1 MKKVRRTLA
10 YALALLMIVTGI
22 PTTGPVTV
30 QAKKQVKAKSIKLN
44 KTIYTLK
51 KGKKVKLKATVLP
64 KKSTQKKVVWTT
76 NKKKI
81 ATVSKSGVVKAK
93 KNGTVIIT
101 AKVKG
106 TSKKAKCKIIVG
118 TPVSS
123 VKLSDISKQ
132 LEVGNKFQLKATVLP
147 AKASVKSVSYQ
158 TSNKA
163 IAEVTQSGVVTAKS
177 AGSAVITVVSK
188 DGTNKKAVCRV
199 QVSNKQQPTTQT
211 PAKDEPKEE
220 PKDTT
225 VKTTGVSLNKQ
236 SLTFYS
242 NSAPQQLEVS
252 VKPENA
258 TNKGVI
264 WSSEDES
271 IATVSDNGVVTP
283 SKTKEGTTTI
293 TATAA
298 DKSGAKATCE
308 VKVIAGMQV
317 TSAQQLREILNGSET
332 YKLIHFQTDEKGEI
346 NIPEPDKKDK
356 LKDTVLEIDAPNAT
370 ITNYAQF
377 KEVKIIS
384 ISKDTYIEHAD
395 NTLIILAEDCHVV
408 VKEDATIELQVND
421 EVKSLLID
429 NGGEIKNAV
438 IKTSGKVT
446 FEGKSSQASIPVT
459 VDKNATIYTA
469 RRLDITANDKVLLTL
484 KAGSEGTAVNT
495 TNEKN
500 APEVKGLG
508 TITVRIENNGKVDEK
523 TVVADQTNEDV
534 GAVTVSAVTGTVVD
548 SDSKKLNDVK
558 VFLAAYSKD
567 FKIADFSER
576 DAIKTATT
584 NEDGVYKIT
593 SVKAGNYYLIFKKDG
608 YYEAVQT
615 CMLTNNTAEVTT
627 APAVLTSKD
636 AQVEKG
642 SVSGKIIDSVTGSP
656 VSGVTVRIREGQNNV
671 TGEEAVKET
680 TTNSE
685 GVYKFTGLN
694 PGIYTVQVL
703 DLRSD
708 NQKYIST
715 SFNVYIES
723 GKESENNG
731 AGLSPI
737 IDDEQVRFVLRWG
750 NKESGAPSDL
760 DSHMIGPKATE
771 SGQFH
776 TYYNDK
782 IYVND
787 ENGET
792 YADLDLDDTEWEGP
806 ETTTIYKGTSGVYYF
821 FVHNY
826 SDCEDTNSNTLAT
839 SQASVQVYSGSRLVQ
854 TFYVP
859 NKEGTV
865 WSVCSYDSLTGN
877 ITPSNEM
884 SYESESED
892 VGSDVMYGDLKITNI
907 QKNDFVKKATIG
919 GSRIRLRVTSDDIKE
934 HIKEIIPEI
943 KLSGASYEVKY
954 NESEEDWIIE
964 ISDRKGNQRTYR
976 MQYSIDYGNK
986 YVTSFEK
993 NENVRDYEIYDEDN
1007 SIDLW
1012 MKHTDLSKE
1021 EVLKTIKPEFEGSGV
1036 TYKIQKDENDGNV
1049 MIVSDTDGSTRTYS
1063 LNVMVDTSD
1072 IYIKNVTS
1080 SDNRVTSIEMD
1091 EDDENY
1097 ITIYGKAKSL
1107 NDIKDSLKFE
1117 CSEDVAGYE
1126 ISVDE
1131 GGNGKIKLTSEYGGT
1146 VTYDIYYYYDYGSLA
1161 VDSITSKDQDKVDE
1175 DSIDVTYSTIYVNIQ
1190 NVNNDVKEIFDKYLD
1205 VRFKSDTIT
1214 GEVIK
1219 TDDGDYRYVITDKE
1233 TKETRSYNI
1242 RCNIRYSE
1250 EYRVNDISGPDGI
1263 LTEWGNYQENN
1274 EYYIELWGTTDTL
1287 EELIGQLK
1295 FSYGEKV
1302 LSGEIKTQNNGTYLV
1317 LKCKDDITYSCQ
1329 IQYHHVSEDED

>member
-22 PTTGPVTV
+22 PATGPVTV
-30 QAKKQVKAKSIKLN
+30 QAKKQVKAKSIKLS
-44 KTIYTLK
+44 KMTYTLK
-51 KGKKVKLKATVLP
+51 KGKKVKLKATILP
-64 KKSTQKKVVWTT
+64 KKSTQKKVVWST

-93 KNGTVIIT
+93 KNGTAIIT
-101 AKVKG
+101 AKIKG

-123 VKLSDISKQ
+123 VKLSDTSKQ
-132 LEVGNKFQLKATVLP
+132 LEVGSKFQLKATVLP
-147 AKASVKSVSYQ
+147 AKASVRSVSYQ
-158 TSNKA
+158 TSNKT

-188 DGTNKKAVCRV
+188 DGTNKKAVCRI
-199 QVSNKQQPTTQT
+199 QVSNKQQSTTQT
-211 PAKDEPKEE
+211 PVKDEPKEE

-225 VKTTGVSLNKQ
+225 VKTTGISLNKQ

-242 NSAPQQLEVS
+242 NSAPQQLEAS

-298 DKSGAKATCE
+298 DKSGVKVTCE

-332 YKLIHFQTDEKGEI
+332 YKFIHFQTDEKGEI

-469 RRLDITANDKVLLTL
+469 RRLNITANDKVLLTL

-627 APAVLTSKD
+627 ASTVLTSKD
-636 AQVEKG
+636 VQVEKG
-642 SVSGKIIDSVTGSP
+642 SVSGKIIDSVTGNP

-671 TGEEAVKET
+671 TGEEAAKET

-685 GVYKFTGLN
+685 GIYKFTGLN

-760 DSHMIGPKATE
+760 DSHMIGPKATGA
-771 SGQFH
+771 GQFH
-776 TYYNDK
+776 TYYSDK
-782 IYVND
+782 TYVND
-787 ENGET
+787 EDGET
-792 YADLDLDDTEWEGP
+792 YADVDLDDTEWEGP
-806 ETTTIYKGTSGVYYF
+806 ETTTIYKETPGVYYF
-821 FVHNY
+821 FVHNF

-907 QKNDFVKKATIG
+907 QKNDFVKKATIN
-919 GSRIRLRVTSDDIKE
+919 GSRIKLRVASDDIKE

-954 NESEEDWIIE
+954 DESEEDWIIE
-964 ISDRKGNQRTYR
+964 ISDGKGNQRTYR

-986 YVTSFEK
+986 YITSFEE
-993 NENVRDYEIYDEDN
+993 NENVTDYSIYDDAV
-1007 SIDLW
+1007 DLY
-1012 MKHTDLSKE
+1012 MKHTDLSKK
-1021 EVLKTIKPEFEGSGV
+1021 EVLQTIIPKFESSSV
-1036 TYKIQKDENDGNV
+1036 TYEIKYDEKLEGYVIELKD
-1049 MIVSDTDGSTRTYS
+1049 SDGSIRAYEID
-1063 LNVMVDTSD
+1063 VIWDTTDVS
-1072 IYIKNVTS
+1072 IKSMTS
-1080 SDNRVTSIEMD
+1080 KDDRVQKIEV
-1091 EDDENY
+1091 EDDY
-1097 ITIYGKAKSL
+1097 INIYGTAKNL
-1107 NDIKDSLKFE
+1107 DEIKDTFTYEFGPAVTKH
-1117 CSEDVAGYE
+1117 SEIDINEDG
-1126 ISVDE
+1126 D
-1131 GGNGKIKLTSEYGGT
+1131 GT
-1146 VTYDIYYYYDYGSLA
+1146 ITLYSDDGEVQYYIYYYYDYGDFGIDG
-1161 VDSITSKDQDKVDE
+1161 VESKDYDKIDLSDMSAVSISYNEIGIYAKNVGQDAKE
-1175 DSIDVTYSTIYVNIQ
+1175 TI
-1190 NVNNDVKEIFDKYLD
+1190 DKYL
-1205 VRFKSDTIT
+1205 VFKFKKDTIT
-1214 GEVIK
+1214 GEVK
-1219 TDDGDYRYVITDKE
+1219 KKDNGEYEYVITDSE
-1233 TKETRSYNI
+1233 TKQSRRYK
-1242 RCNIRYSE
+1242 IRYEVYS
-1250 EYRVNDISGPDGI
+1250 YSDSYSVIDISGPENV
-1263 LTEWGNYQENN
+1263 LTDY
-1274 EYYIELWGTTDTL
+1274 D
-1287 EELIGQLK
+1287 IG
-1295 FSYGEKV
+1295 FSYIDLHGTANTIEDLLKQISFKYGENV
-1302 LSGEIKTQNNGTYLV
+1302 ESAEIETKEDDEDTDIYLV
-1317 LKCKDDITYSCQ
+1317 LKFKDGGTRKYLLH
-1329 IQYHHVSEDED
+1329 YYKED

>member
-22 PTTGPVTV
+22 PATGPVTV
-30 QAKKQVKAKSIKLN
+30 QAKKQVKAKSIKLS
-44 KTIYTLK
+44 KTTYTLK
-51 KGKKVKLKATVLP
+51 KGKKVKLKATILP
-64 KKSTQKKVVWTT
+64 KKSTQKKVIWST

-93 KNGTVIIT
+93 KNGTAIIT
-101 AKVKG
+101 AKIKG

-123 VKLSDISKQ
+123 VKLSDTSKQ
-132 LEVGNKFQLKATVLP
+132 LEVGSKFQLKATVLP
-147 AKASVKSVSYQ
+147 AKASVRSVSYQ
-158 TSNKA
+158 TSNKT

-188 DGTNKKAVCRV
+188 DGTNKKAVCRI
-199 QVSNKQQPTTQT
+199 QVSNKQQSTTQT
-211 PAKDEPKEE
+211 PVKDEPKEE

-225 VKTTGVSLNKQ
+225 VKTTGISLNKQ

-242 NSAPQQLEVS
+242 NSAPQQLEAS

-298 DKSGAKATCE
+298 DKSGVKVTCE

-469 RRLDITANDKVLLTL
+469 RRLNITANDKVLLTL

-627 APAVLTSKD
+627 ASTVLTSKD
-636 AQVEKG
+636 VQVEKG
-642 SVSGKIIDSVTGSP
+642 SVSGKIIDSVTGNP

-671 TGEEAVKET
+671 TGEEAAKET

-685 GVYKFTGLN
+685 GIYKFTGLN

-715 SFNVYIES
+715 SFNIYIES

-760 DSHMIGPKATE
+760 DSHMIGPKATGA
-771 SGQFH
+771 GQFH
-776 TYYNDK
+776 TYYSDK
-782 IYVND
+782 TYVND
-787 ENGET
+787 EDGET

-806 ETTTIYKGTSGVYYF
+806 ETTTIYKGTPGVYYF
-821 FVHNY
+821 FVHNF

-907 QKNDFVKKATIG
+907 QKNDFVKKATIN
-919 GSRIRLRVTSDDIKE
+919 GSRIKLRVASDDIKE

-954 NESEEDWIIE
+954 DESEEDWIIE
-964 ISDRKGNQRTYR
+964 ISDGKGNQRTYR

-986 YVTSFEK
+986 YITSFEE
-993 NENVRDYEIYDEDN
+993 NENVTDYSIYDDAV
-1007 SIDLW
+1007 DLY
-1012 MKHTDLSKE
+1012 MKHTDLSKK
-1021 EVLKTIKPEFEGSGV
+1021 EVLQTIIPKFESSSV
-1036 TYKIQKDENDGNV
+1036 TYEIKYDEKLEGYVIELKD
-1049 MIVSDTDGSTRTYS
+1049 SDGSIRAYEID
-1063 LNVMVDTSD
+1063 VIWDTTDVS
-1072 IYIKNVTS
+1072 IKSMTS
-1080 SDNRVTSIEMD
+1080 KDDRVQKIEV
-1091 EDDENY
+1091 EDDY
-1097 ITIYGKAKSL
+1097 INIYGTAKNL
-1107 NDIKDSLKFE
+1107 DEIKDTFTYEFGPAVTKH
-1117 CSEDVAGYE
+1117 SEIDINEDG
-1126 ISVDE
+1126 D
-1131 GGNGKIKLTSEYGGT
+1131 GT
-1146 VTYDIYYYYDYGSLA
+1146 ITLYSDDGEVQYYIYYYYDYGDFGIDG
-1161 VDSITSKDQDKVDE
+1161 VESKDYDKIDLSDMSAVSISYNEIGIYAKNVGQDAKE
-1175 DSIDVTYSTIYVNIQ
+1175 TI
-1190 NVNNDVKEIFDKYLD
+1190 DKYL
-1205 VRFKSDTIT
+1205 VFKFKKDTIT
-1214 GEVIK
+1214 GEVK
-1219 TDDGDYRYVITDKE
+1219 KKDNGEYEYVITDSE
-1233 TKETRSYNI
+1233 TKQSRRYK
-1242 RCNIRYSE
+1242 IRYE
-1250 EYRVNDISGPDGI
+1250 VY
-1263 LTEWGNYQENN
+1263 
-1274 EYYIELWGTTDTL
+1274 
-1287 EELIGQLK
+1287 
-1295 FSYGEKV
+1295 SY
-1302 LSGEIKTQNNGTYLV
+1302 S
-1317 LKCKDDITYSCQ
+1317 DW
-1329 IQYHHVSEDED
+1329 

>member
-22 PTTGPVTV
+22 PATGPVTV
-30 QAKKQVKAKSIKLN
+30 QAKKQVKAKSIKLS
-44 KTIYTLK
+44 KTTYTLK
-51 KGKKVKLKATVLP
+51 KGKKVKLKATILP
-64 KKSTQKKVVWTT
+64 KKSTQKKVIWST

-93 KNGTVIIT
+93 KNGTAIIT
-101 AKVKG
+101 AKIKG

-123 VKLSDISKQ
+123 VKLSDTSKQ
-132 LEVGNKFQLKATVLP
+132 LEVGSKFQLKATVLP
-147 AKASVKSVSYQ
+147 AKASVRSVSYQ
-158 TSNKA
+158 TSNKT

-188 DGTNKKAVCRV
+188 DGTNKKAVCRI
-199 QVSNKQQPTTQT
+199 QVSNKQQSTTQT
-211 PAKDEPKEE
+211 PVKDEPKEE

-225 VKTTGVSLNKQ
+225 VKTTGISLNKQ

-242 NSAPQQLEVS
+242 NSAPQQLEAS

-298 DKSGAKATCE
+298 DKSGVKVTCE

-469 RRLDITANDKVLLTL
+469 RRLNITANDKVLLTL

-627 APAVLTSKD
+627 ASTVLTSKD
-636 AQVEKG
+636 VQVEKG
-642 SVSGKIIDSVTGSP
+642 SVSGKIIDSVTGNP

-671 TGEEAVKET
+671 TGEEAAKET

-685 GVYKFTGLN
+685 GIYKFTGLN

-715 SFNVYIES
+715 SFNIYIES

-760 DSHMIGPKATE
+760 DSHMIGPKATGA
-771 SGQFH
+771 GQFH
-776 TYYNDK
+776 TYYSDK
-782 IYVND
+782 TYVND
-787 ENGET
+787 EDGET

-806 ETTTIYKGTSGVYYF
+806 ETTTIYKGTPGVYYF
-821 FVHNY
+821 FVHNF

-854 TFYVP
+854 TFYMP

-907 QKNDFVKKATIG
+907 QKNDFVKKATIN
-919 GSRIRLRVTSDDIKE
+919 GSRIKLRVASDDIKE

-954 NESEEDWIIE
+954 DESEEDWIIE
-964 ISDRKGNQRTYR
+964 ISDGKGNQRTYR

-986 YVTSFEK
+986 YITSFEE
-993 NENVRDYEIYDEDN
+993 NENVTDYSIYDDAV
-1007 SIDLW
+1007 DLY
-1012 MKHTDLSKE
+1012 MKHTDLSKK
-1021 EVLKTIKPEFEGSGV
+1021 EVLQTIIPKFESSSV
-1036 TYKIQKDENDGNV
+1036 TYEIKYDEKLEGYVIELKD
-1049 MIVSDTDGSTRTYS
+1049 SDGSIRAYEID
-1063 LNVMVDTSD
+1063 VIWDTTDVS
-1072 IYIKNVTS
+1072 IKSMTS
-1080 SDNRVTSIEMD
+1080 KDDRVQKIEV
-1091 EDDENY
+1091 EDDY
-1097 ITIYGKAKSL
+1097 INIYGTAKNL
-1107 NDIKDSLKFE
+1107 DEIKDTFTYEFGPAVTKH
-1117 CSEDVAGYE
+1117 SEIDINEDG
-1126 ISVDE
+1126 D
-1131 GGNGKIKLTSEYGGT
+1131 GT
-1146 VTYDIYYYYDYGSLA
+1146 ITLYSDDGEVQYYIYYYYDYGDFGIDG
-1161 VDSITSKDQDKVDE
+1161 VESKDYDKIDLSDMSAVSISYNEIGIYAKNVGQDAKE
-1175 DSIDVTYSTIYVNIQ
+1175 TI
-1190 NVNNDVKEIFDKYLD
+1190 DKYL
-1205 VRFKSDTIT
+1205 VFKFKKDTIT
-1214 GEVIK
+1214 GEVK
-1219 TDDGDYRYVITDKE
+1219 KKDNGEYEYVITDSE
-1233 TKETRSYNI
+1233 TKQSRRYK
-1242 RCNIRYSE
+1242 IRYEVYS
-1250 EYRVNDISGPDGI
+1250 YSDSYSVIDISGPENV
-1263 LTEWGNYQENN
+1263 LTDY
-1274 EYYIELWGTTDTL
+1274 D
-1287 EELIGQLK
+1287 IG
-1295 FSYGEKV
+1295 FSYIDLHGTANTIEDLLKQISFKYGENV
-1302 LSGEIKTQNNGTYLV
+1302 ESAEIETKEDDEDTDIYLV
-1317 LKCKDDITYSCQ
+1317 LKFKDGGTRKYLLH
-1329 IQYHHVSEDED
+1329 YYKED

>member
-22 PTTGPVTV
+22 PATGPVTV
-30 QAKKQVKAKSIKLN
+30 QAKKQVKAKSIKLS
-44 KTIYTLK
+44 KTTYTLK
-51 KGKKVKLKATVLP
+51 KGKKVKLKATILP
-64 KKSTQKKVVWTT
+64 KKSTQKKVVWST

-93 KNGTVIIT
+93 KNGTAIIT
-101 AKVKG
+101 AKIKG

-123 VKLSDISKQ
+123 VKLSDTSKQ
-132 LEVGNKFQLKATVLP
+132 LEVGSKFQLKATVLP
-147 AKASVKSVSYQ
+147 AKASVRSVSYQ
-158 TSNKA
+158 TSNKT

-188 DGTNKKAVCRV
+188 DGTNKKAVCRI
-199 QVSNKQQPTTQT
+199 QVSNKQQSTTQT
-211 PAKDEPKEE
+211 PVKDEPKEE

-225 VKTTGVSLNKQ
+225 VKTTGISLNKQ

-242 NSAPQQLEVS
+242 NSAPQQLEAS

-298 DKSGAKATCE
+298 DKSGVKVTCE

-332 YKLIHFQTDEKGEI
+332 YKFIHFQTDEKGEI

-469 RRLDITANDKVLLTL
+469 RRLNITANDKVLLTL

-627 APAVLTSKD
+627 ASTVLTSKD
-636 AQVEKG
+636 VQVEKG
-642 SVSGKIIDSVTGSP
+642 SVSGKIIDSVTGNP

-671 TGEEAVKET
+671 TGEEAAKET

-685 GVYKFTGLN
+685 GIYKFTGLN

-760 DSHMIGPKATE
+760 DSHMIGPKATGA
-771 SGQFH
+771 GQFH
-776 TYYNDK
+776 TYYSDK
-782 IYVND
+782 TYVND
-787 ENGET
+787 EDGET

-806 ETTTIYKGTSGVYYF
+806 ETTTIYKETPGVYYF
-821 FVHNY
+821 FVHNF

-907 QKNDFVKKATIG
+907 QKNDFVKKATIN
-919 GSRIRLRVTSDDIKE
+919 GSRIKLRVASDDIKE

-954 NESEEDWIIE
+954 DESEEDWIIE
-964 ISDRKGNQRTYR
+964 ISDGKGNQRTYR

-986 YVTSFEK
+986 YITSFEE
-993 NENVRDYEIYDEDN
+993 NENVTDYSIYDDAV
-1007 SIDLW
+1007 DLY
-1012 MKHTDLSKE
+1012 MKHTDLSKK
-1021 EVLKTIKPEFEGSGV
+1021 EVLQTIIPKFESSSV
-1036 TYKIQKDENDGNV
+1036 TYEIKYDEKLEGYVIELKD
-1049 MIVSDTDGSTRTYS
+1049 SDGSIRAYEID
-1063 LNVMVDTSD
+1063 VIWDTTDVS
-1072 IYIKNVTS
+1072 IKSMTS
-1080 SDNRVTSIEMD
+1080 KDDRVQKIEV
-1091 EDDENY
+1091 EDDY
-1097 ITIYGKAKSL
+1097 INIYGTAKNL
-1107 NDIKDSLKFE
+1107 DEIKDTFTYEFGPAVTKH
-1117 CSEDVAGYE
+1117 SEIDINEDG
-1126 ISVDE
+1126 D
-1131 GGNGKIKLTSEYGGT
+1131 GT
-1146 VTYDIYYYYDYGSLA
+1146 ITLYSDDGEVQYYIYYYYDYGDFGIDG
-1161 VDSITSKDQDKVDE
+1161 VESKDYDKIDLSDMSAVSISYNEIGIYAKNVGQDAKE
-1175 DSIDVTYSTIYVNIQ
+1175 TI
-1190 NVNNDVKEIFDKYLD
+1190 DKYL
-1205 VRFKSDTIT
+1205 VFKFKKDTIT
-1214 GEVIK
+1214 GEVK
-1219 TDDGDYRYVITDKE
+1219 KKDNGEYEYVITDSE
-1233 TKETRSYNI
+1233 TKQSRRYK
-1242 RCNIRYSE
+1242 IRYEVYS
-1250 EYRVNDISGPDGI
+1250 YSDSYSVIDISGPENV
-1263 LTEWGNYQENN
+1263 LTDY
-1274 EYYIELWGTTDTL
+1274 D
-1287 EELIGQLK
+1287 IG
-1295 FSYGEKV
+1295 FSYIDLHGTANTIEDLLKQISFKYGENV
-1302 LSGEIKTQNNGTYLV
+1302 ESAEIETKEDDEDTDIYLV
-1317 LKCKDDITYSCQ
+1317 LKFKDGGTRKYLL
-1329 IQYHHVSEDED
+1329 YYYKED

>member
-22 PTTGPVTV
+22 PATGPVTV
-30 QAKKQVKAKSIKLN
+30 QAKKQVKAKSIKLS
-44 KTIYTLK
+44 KTTYTLK
-51 KGKKVKLKATVLP
+51 KGKKVKLKATILP
-64 KKSTQKKVVWTT
+64 KKSTQKKVVWST

-93 KNGTVIIT
+93 KNGTTIIT
-101 AKVKG
+101 AKIKG

-123 VKLSDISKQ
+123 VKLSDTSKQ

-147 AKASVKSVSYQ
+147 AKASVRSVSYQ
-158 TSNKA
+158 TSNKT
-163 IAEVTQSGVVTAKS
+163 IAEVTKSGVVTAKS

-211 PAKDEPKEE
+211 PVKDEPKEE

-225 VKTTGVSLNKQ
+225 VKTTGISLNKQ

-242 NSAPQQLEVS
+242 NSASQQLEAN

-469 RRLDITANDKVLLTL
+469 RRLNITANDKVLLTL

-627 APAVLTSKD
+627 ASTVLTSKD
-636 AQVEKG
+636 VQVEKG
-642 SVSGKIIDSVTGSP
+642 SVSGKIIDSVTGNP

-671 TGEEAVKET
+671 TGEEAAKET

-685 GVYKFTGLN
+685 GIYKFTGLN

-760 DSHMIGPKATE
+760 DSHMIGPKATGA
-771 SGQFH
+771 GQFH
-776 TYYNDK
+776 TYYSDK
-782 IYVND
+782 TYVND
-787 ENGET
+787 EDGET

-806 ETTTIYKGTSGVYYF
+806 ETTTIYKETPGVYYF
-821 FVHNY
+821 FVHNF

-907 QKNDFVKKATIG
+907 QKNDFVKKATIN
-919 GSRIRLRVTSDDIKE
+919 GSRIKLRVASDDIKE

-954 NESEEDWIIE
+954 DESEEDWIIE
-964 ISDRKGNQRTYR
+964 ISDGKGNQRTYR

-986 YVTSFEK
+986 YITSFEE
-993 NENVRDYEIYDEDN
+993 NENVTDYSIYDDAV
-1007 SIDLW
+1007 DLY
-1012 MKHTDLSKE
+1012 MKHTDLSKK
-1021 EVLKTIKPEFEGSGV
+1021 EVLQTIIPKFESSSV
-1036 TYKIQKDENDGNV
+1036 TYEIKYDEKLEGYVIELKD
-1049 MIVSDTDGSTRTYS
+1049 SDGSIRAYEID
-1063 LNVMVDTSD
+1063 VIWDTTDVS
-1072 IYIKNVTS
+1072 IKSMTS
-1080 SDNRVTSIEMD
+1080 KDDRVQKIEV
-1091 EDDENY
+1091 EDDY
-1097 ITIYGKAKSL
+1097 INIYGTAKNL
-1107 NDIKDSLKFE
+1107 DEIKDTFTYEFGPAVTKH
-1117 CSEDVAGYE
+1117 SEIDINEDG
-1126 ISVDE
+1126 D
-1131 GGNGKIKLTSEYGGT
+1131 GT
-1146 VTYDIYYYYDYGSLA
+1146 ITLYSDDGEVQYYIYYYYDYGDFGIDG
-1161 VDSITSKDQDKVDE
+1161 VESKDYDKIDLSDMSAVSISYNEIGIYAKNVGQDAKE
-1175 DSIDVTYSTIYVNIQ
+1175 TI
-1190 NVNNDVKEIFDKYLD
+1190 DKYL
-1205 VRFKSDTIT
+1205 VFKFKKDTIT
-1214 GEVIK
+1214 GEVK
-1219 TDDGDYRYVITDKE
+1219 KKDNGEYEYVITDSE
-1233 TKETRSYNI
+1233 TKQSRRYK
-1242 RCNIRYSE
+1242 IRYEVYS
-1250 EYRVNDISGPDGI
+1250 YSDSYSVIDISGPENV
-1263 LTEWGNYQENN
+1263 LTDY
-1274 EYYIELWGTTDTL
+1274 D
-1287 EELIGQLK
+1287 IG
-1295 FSYGEKV
+1295 FSYIDLHGTANTIEDLLKQISFKYGENV
-1302 LSGEIKTQNNGTYLV
+1302 ESAEIETKEDDEDTDIYLV
-1317 LKCKDDITYSCQ
+1317 LKFKDGGTRKYLL
-1329 IQYHHVSEDED
+1329 YYYKED

>member
-22 PTTGPVTV
+22 PATGPVTV
-30 QAKKQVKAKSIKLN
+30 QAKKQVKAKSIKLS
-44 KTIYTLK
+44 KTTYTLK
-51 KGKKVKLKATVLP
+51 KGKKVKLKATILP
-64 KKSTQKKVVWTT
+64 KKSTQKKVVWST

-93 KNGTVIIT
+93 KNGTAIIT
-101 AKVKG
+101 AKIKG

-123 VKLSDISKQ
+123 VKLSDTSKQ

-147 AKASVKSVSYQ
+147 AKASVRSVSYQ
-158 TSNKA
+158 TSNKT
-163 IAEVTQSGVVTAKS
+163 IAEVTKSGVVTAKS

-211 PAKDEPKEE
+211 PVKDEPKEE

-225 VKTTGVSLNKQ
+225 VKTTGISLNKQ

-242 NSAPQQLEVS
+242 NSASQQLEAN

-395 NTLIILAEDCHVV
+395 NTLTILAEDCHVV

-446 FEGKSSQASIPVT
+446 FEGKSSQASIPVI
-459 VDKNATIYTA
+459 VEKNATIYTA
-469 RRLDITANDKVLLTL
+469 RRLNITANDKVLLTL

-627 APAVLTSKD
+627 ASTVLTSKD
-636 AQVEKG
+636 VQVEKG
-642 SVSGKIIDSVTGSP
+642 SVSGKIIDSVTGNP

-671 TGEEAVKET
+671 TGEEAAKET

-685 GVYKFTGLN
+685 GIYKFTGLN

-760 DSHMIGPKATE
+760 DSHMIGPKATGA
-771 SGQFH
+771 GQFH
-776 TYYNDK
+776 TYYSDK
-782 IYVND
+782 TYVND
-787 ENGET
+787 EDGET

-806 ETTTIYKGTSGVYYF
+806 ETTTIYKETPGVYYF
-821 FVHNY
+821 FVHNF

-907 QKNDFVKKATIG
+907 QKNDFVKKATIN
-919 GSRIRLRVTSDDIKE
+919 GSRIKLRVASDDIKE

-954 NESEEDWIIE
+954 DESEEDWIIE
-964 ISDRKGNQRTYR
+964 ISDGKGNQRTYR

-986 YVTSFEK
+986 YITSFEE
-993 NENVRDYEIYDEDN
+993 NENVTDYSIYDDAV
-1007 SIDLW
+1007 DLY
-1012 MKHTDLSKE
+1012 MKHTDLSKK
-1021 EVLKTIKPEFEGSGV
+1021 EVLQTIIPKFESSSV
-1036 TYKIQKDENDGNV
+1036 TYEIKYDEKLEGYVIELKD
-1049 MIVSDTDGSTRTYS
+1049 SDGSIRAYEID
-1063 LNVMVDTSD
+1063 VIWDTTDVS
-1072 IYIKNVTS
+1072 IKSMTS
-1080 SDNRVTSIEMD
+1080 KDDRVQKIEV
-1091 EDDENY
+1091 EDDY
-1097 ITIYGKAKSL
+1097 INIYGTAKNL
-1107 NDIKDSLKFE
+1107 DEIKDTFTYEFGPAVTKH
-1117 CSEDVAGYE
+1117 SEIDINEDG
-1126 ISVDE
+1126 D
-1131 GGNGKIKLTSEYGGT
+1131 GT
-1146 VTYDIYYYYDYGSLA
+1146 ITLYSDDGEVQYYIYYYYDYGDFGIDG
-1161 VDSITSKDQDKVDE
+1161 VESKDYDKIDLSDMSAVSISYNEIGIYAKNVGQDAKE
-1175 DSIDVTYSTIYVNIQ
+1175 TI
-1190 NVNNDVKEIFDKYLD
+1190 DKYL
-1205 VRFKSDTIT
+1205 VFKFKKDTIT
-1214 GEVIK
+1214 GEVK
-1219 TDDGDYRYVITDKE
+1219 KKDNGEYEYVITDSE
-1233 TKETRSYNI
+1233 TKQSRRYK
-1242 RCNIRYSE
+1242 IRYEVYS
-1250 EYRVNDISGPDGI
+1250 YSDSYSVIDISGPENV
-1263 LTEWGNYQENN
+1263 LTDY
-1274 EYYIELWGTTDTL
+1274 D
-1287 EELIGQLK
+1287 IG
-1295 FSYGEKV
+1295 FSYIDLHGTANTIEDLLKQISFKYGENV
-1302 LSGEIKTQNNGTYLV
+1302 ESAEIETKEDDEDTDIYLV
-1317 LKCKDDITYSCQ
+1317 LKFKDGGTRKYLLS
-1329 IQYHHVSEDED
+1329 YYKED

>member
-30 QAKKQVKAKSIKLN
+30 QAKKQVKAKSIKLS
-44 KTIYTLK
+44 KTTYTLK
-51 KGKKVKLKATVLP
+51 KGKKVKLKATILP
-64 KKSTQKKVVWTT
+64 KKSTQKKVVWST

-93 KNGTVIIT
+93 KNGTAIIT
-101 AKVKG
+101 AKIKG

-123 VKLSDISKQ
+123 LKLSDTSKQ

-147 AKASVKSVSYQ
+147 AKASVRSVSYQ
-158 TSNKA
+158 TSNKT
-163 IAEVTQSGVVTAKS
+163 IAEVTKSGVVTAKS
-177 AGSAVITVVSK
+177 AGSVVITVVSK
-188 DGTNKKAVCRV
+188 DGTNKKAACRI
-199 QVSNKQQPTTQT
+199 QVSNKQQSTTQT
-211 PAKDEPKEE
+211 PVKDEPKEE

-225 VKTTGVSLNKQ
+225 VKTTGISLNKQ

-242 NSAPQQLEVS
+242 NSASQQLEAN

-298 DKSGAKATCE
+298 DESGAKATCE

-395 NTLIILAEDCHVV
+395 NTLTILAEDCHVV

-429 NGGEIKNAV
+429 NAGEIKNAV

-469 RRLDITANDKVLLTL
+469 RRLNITANDKVLLTL

-627 APAVLTSKD
+627 ASTVLTSKD
-636 AQVEKG
+636 VQVEKG
-642 SVSGKIIDSVTGSP
+642 SVSGKIIDSVTGNP

-671 TGEEAVKET
+671 TGEEAAKET

-685 GVYKFTGLN
+685 GIYKFTGLN

-760 DSHMIGPKATE
+760 DSHMIGPKATGV
-771 SGQFH
+771 GQFH
-776 TYYNDK
+776 TYYSDK
-782 IYVND
+782 TYVND
-787 ENGET
+787 EDGET

-806 ETTTIYKGTSGVYYF
+806 ETTTIYKGIPGVYYF
-821 FVHNY
+821 FVHNF

-907 QKNDFVKKATIG
+907 QKNDFVKKATIN
-919 GSRIRLRVTSDDIKE
+919 GSRIKLGVTSDDIKE

-964 ISDRKGNQRTYR
+964 ISDGKGNQRTYR

-986 YVTSFEK
+986 YITSFEE
-993 NENVRDYEIYDEDN
+993 NENVTDYSIYDDAV
-1007 SIDLW
+1007 DLY
-1012 MKHTDLSKE
+1012 MKHTDLSKK
-1021 EVLKTIKPEFEGSGV
+1021 EVLQTIIPKFESSSV
-1036 TYKIQKDENDGNV
+1036 TYEIKYDEKLEGYVIELKD
-1049 MIVSDTDGSTRTYS
+1049 SDGSIRAYEID
-1063 LNVMVDTSD
+1063 VIWDTTDVS
-1072 IYIKNVTS
+1072 IKSMTS
-1080 SDNRVTSIEMD
+1080 KDDRVQKIEV
-1091 EDDENY
+1091 EDDY
-1097 ITIYGKAKSL
+1097 INIYGTAKNL
-1107 NDIKDSLKFE
+1107 DEIKDTFTYEFGPAVTKH
-1117 CSEDVAGYE
+1117 SEIDINEDG
-1126 ISVDE
+1126 D
-1131 GGNGKIKLTSEYGGT
+1131 GT
-1146 VTYDIYYYYDYGSLA
+1146 ITLYSDDGEVQYYIYYYYDYGDFGIDG
-1161 VDSITSKDQDKVDE
+1161 VESKDYDKIDLSDMSAVSISYNEIGIYAKNVGQDAKE
-1175 DSIDVTYSTIYVNIQ
+1175 TI
-1190 NVNNDVKEIFDKYLD
+1190 DKYL
-1205 VRFKSDTIT
+1205 VFKFKKDTIT
-1214 GEVIK
+1214 GEVK
-1219 TDDGDYRYVITDKE
+1219 KKDNGEYEYVITDSE
-1233 TKETRSYNI
+1233 TKQSRRYK
-1242 RCNIRYSE
+1242 IRYEVYS
-1250 EYRVNDISGPDGI
+1250 YSDSYSVIDISGPENV
-1263 LTEWGNYQENN
+1263 LTDY
-1274 EYYIELWGTTDTL
+1274 D
-1287 EELIGQLK
+1287 IG
-1295 FSYGEKV
+1295 FSYIDLHGTANTIEDLLKQISFKYGENV
-1302 LSGEIKTQNNGTYLV
+1302 ESAEIETKEDDEDTDIYLV
-1317 LKCKDDITYSCQ
+1317 LKFKDGGTRKYLLS
-1329 IQYHHVSEDED
+1329 YYKED

>member
-22 PTTGPVTV
+22 PATGPVTV
-30 QAKKQVKAKSIKLN
+30 QAKKQVKAKSIKLS
-44 KTIYTLK
+44 KMTYTLK
-51 KGKKVKLKATVLP
+51 KGKKVKLKATILP
-64 KKSTQKKVVWTT
+64 KKSTQKKVIWST

-93 KNGTVIIT
+93 KNGTAIIT
-101 AKVKG
+101 AKIKG

-123 VKLSDISKQ
+123 VKLSDTSKQ
-132 LEVGNKFQLKATVLP
+132 LEVGSKFQLKATVLP
-147 AKASVKSVSYQ
+147 AKASVRSVSYQ
-158 TSNKA
+158 TSNKT

-188 DGTNKKAVCRV
+188 DGTNKKAVCRI
-199 QVSNKQQPTTQT
+199 QVSNKQQSTTQT
-211 PAKDEPKEE
+211 PVKDEPKEE

-225 VKTTGVSLNKQ
+225 VKTTGISLNKQ

-242 NSAPQQLEVS
+242 NSAPQQLEAS

-298 DKSGAKATCE
+298 DKSGVKVTCE

-332 YKLIHFQTDEKGEI
+332 YKFIHFQTDEKGEI

-469 RRLDITANDKVLLTL
+469 RRLNITANDKVLLTL

-627 APAVLTSKD
+627 ASTVLTSKD
-636 AQVEKG
+636 VQVEKG
-642 SVSGKIIDSVTGSP
+642 SVSGKIIDSVTGNP

-671 TGEEAVKET
+671 TGEEAAKET

-685 GVYKFTGLN
+685 GIYKFTGLN

-760 DSHMIGPKATE
+760 DSHMIGPKATGA
-771 SGQFH
+771 GQFH
-776 TYYNDK
+776 TYYSDK
-782 IYVND
+782 TYVND
-787 ENGET
+787 EDGET

-806 ETTTIYKGTSGVYYF
+806 ETTTIYKETPGVYYF
-821 FVHNY
+821 FVHNF

-907 QKNDFVKKATIG
+907 QKNDFVKKATIN
-919 GSRIRLRVTSDDIKE
+919 GSRIKLRVASDDIKE

-954 NESEEDWIIE
+954 DESEEDWIIE
-964 ISDRKGNQRTYR
+964 ISDGKGNQRTYR

-986 YVTSFEK
+986 YITSFEE
-993 NENVRDYEIYDEDN
+993 NENVTDYSIYDDAV
-1007 SIDLW
+1007 DLY
-1012 MKHTDLSKE
+1012 MKHTDLSKK
-1021 EVLKTIKPEFEGSGV
+1021 EVLQTIIPKFESSSV
-1036 TYKIQKDENDGNV
+1036 TYEIKYDEKLEGYVIELKD
-1049 MIVSDTDGSTRTYS
+1049 SDGSIRAYEID
-1063 LNVMVDTSD
+1063 VIWDTTDVS
-1072 IYIKNVTS
+1072 IKSMTS
-1080 SDNRVTSIEMD
+1080 KDDRVQKIEV
-1091 EDDENY
+1091 EDDY
-1097 ITIYGKAKSL
+1097 INIYGTAKNL
-1107 NDIKDSLKFE
+1107 DEIKDTFTYEFGPAVTKH
-1117 CSEDVAGYE
+1117 SEIDINEDG
-1126 ISVDE
+1126 D
-1131 GGNGKIKLTSEYGGT
+1131 GT
-1146 VTYDIYYYYDYGSLA
+1146 ITLYSDDGEVQYYIYYYYDYGDFGIDG
-1161 VDSITSKDQDKVDE
+1161 VESKDYDKIDLSDMSAVSISYNEIGIYAKNVGQDAKE
-1175 DSIDVTYSTIYVNIQ
+1175 TI
-1190 NVNNDVKEIFDKYLD
+1190 DKYL
-1205 VRFKSDTIT
+1205 VFKFKKDTIT
-1214 GEVIK
+1214 GEVK
-1219 TDDGDYRYVITDKE
+1219 KKDNGEYEYVITDSE
-1233 TKETRSYNI
+1233 TKQSRRYK
-1242 RCNIRYSE
+1242 IRYEVYS
-1250 EYRVNDISGPDGI
+1250 YSDSYSVIDISGPENV
-1263 LTEWGNYQENN
+1263 LTDY
-1274 EYYIELWGTTDTL
+1274 D
-1287 EELIGQLK
+1287 IG
-1295 FSYGEKV
+1295 FSYIDLHGTANTIEDLLKQISFKYGENV
-1302 LSGEIKTQNNGTYLV
+1302 ESAEIETKEDDEDTDIYLV
-1317 LKCKDDITYSCQ
+1317 LKFKDGGTRKYLL
-1329 IQYHHVSEDED
+1329 YYYKED

>member
-22 PTTGPVTV
+22 PATGPVTV
-30 QAKKQVKAKSIKLN
+30 QAKKQVKAKSIKLS
-44 KTIYTLK
+44 KTTYTLK
-51 KGKKVKLKATVLP
+51 KGKKVKLKATILP
-64 KKSTQKKVVWTT
+64 KKSTQKKVIWST

-93 KNGTVIIT
+93 KNGTAIIT
-101 AKVKG
+101 AKIKG

-123 VKLSDISKQ
+123 VKLSDTSKQ
-132 LEVGNKFQLKATVLP
+132 LEVGSKFQLKATVLP
-147 AKASVKSVSYQ
+147 AKASVRSVSYQ
-158 TSNKA
+158 TSNKT

-188 DGTNKKAVCRV
+188 DGTNKKAVCRI
-199 QVSNKQQPTTQT
+199 QVSNKQQSTTQT
-211 PAKDEPKEE
+211 PVKDEPKEE

-225 VKTTGVSLNKQ
+225 VKTTGISLNKQ

-242 NSAPQQLEVS
+242 NSAPQQLEAS

-298 DKSGAKATCE
+298 DKSGVKVTCE

-469 RRLDITANDKVLLTL
+469 RRLNITANDKVLLTL

-627 APAVLTSKD
+627 ASTVLTSKD
-636 AQVEKG
+636 VQVEKG
-642 SVSGKIIDSVTGSP
+642 SVSGKIIDSVTGNP

-671 TGEEAVKET
+671 TGEEAAKET

-685 GVYKFTGLN
+685 GIYKFTGLN

-715 SFNVYIES
+715 SFNIYIES

-760 DSHMIGPKATE
+760 DSHMIGPKATGA
-771 SGQFH
+771 GQFH
-776 TYYNDK
+776 TYYSDK
-782 IYVND
+782 TYVND
-787 ENGET
+787 EDGET

-806 ETTTIYKGTSGVYYF
+806 ETTTIYKGTPGVYYF
-821 FVHNY
+821 FVHNF

-907 QKNDFVKKATIG
+907 QKNDFVKKATIN
-919 GSRIRLRVTSDDIKE
+919 GSRIKLRVASDDIKE

-954 NESEEDWIIE
+954 DESEEDWIIE
-964 ISDRKGNQRTYR
+964 ISDGKGNQRTYR

-986 YVTSFEK
+986 YITSFEE
-993 NENVRDYEIYDEDN
+993 NENVTDYSIYDDAV
-1007 SIDLW
+1007 DLY
-1012 MKHTDLSKE
+1012 MKHTDLSKK
-1021 EVLKTIKPEFEGSGV
+1021 EVLQTIIPKFESSSV
-1036 TYKIQKDENDGNV
+1036 TYEIKYDEKLEGYVIELKD
-1049 MIVSDTDGSTRTYS
+1049 SDGSIRAYEID
-1063 LNVMVDTSD
+1063 VIWDTTDVS
-1072 IYIKNVTS
+1072 IKSMTS
-1080 SDNRVTSIEMD
+1080 KDDRVQKIEV
-1091 EDDENY
+1091 EDDY
-1097 ITIYGKAKSL
+1097 INIYGTAKNL
-1107 NDIKDSLKFE
+1107 DEIKDTFTYEFGPAVTKH
-1117 CSEDVAGYE
+1117 SEIDINEDG
-1126 ISVDE
+1126 D
-1131 GGNGKIKLTSEYGGT
+1131 GT
-1146 VTYDIYYYYDYGSLA
+1146 ITLYSDDGEVQYYIYYYYDYGDFGIDG
-1161 VDSITSKDQDKVDE
+1161 VESKDYDKIDLSDMSAVSISYNEIGIYAKNVGQDAKE
-1175 DSIDVTYSTIYVNIQ
+1175 TI
-1190 NVNNDVKEIFDKYLD
+1190 DKYL
-1205 VRFKSDTIT
+1205 VFKFKKDTIT
-1214 GEVIK
+1214 GEVK
-1219 TDDGDYRYVITDKE
+1219 KKDNGEYEYVITDSE
-1233 TKETRSYNI
+1233 TKQSRRYK
-1242 RCNIRYSE
+1242 IRYEVYS
-1250 EYRVNDISGPDGI
+1250 YSDSYSVIDISGPENV
-1263 LTEWGNYQENN
+1263 LTDY
-1274 EYYIELWGTTDTL
+1274 D
-1287 EELIGQLK
+1287 IG
-1295 FSYGEKV
+1295 FSYIDLHGTANTIEDLLKQISFKYGENV
-1302 LSGEIKTQNNGTYLV
+1302 ESAEIETKEDDEDTDIYLV
-1317 LKCKDDITYSCQ
+1317 LKFKDGGTRKYLL
-1329 IQYHHVSEDED
+1329 YYYKED

>member
-30 QAKKQVKAKSIKLN
+30 QAKKQVKAKSIKLS
-44 KTIYTLK
+44 KTTYTLK
-51 KGKKVKLKATVLP
+51 KGKKVKLKATILP
-64 KKSTQKKVVWTT
+64 KKSTQKKVVWST

-93 KNGTVIIT
+93 KNGTAIIT
-101 AKVKG
+101 AKIKG

-123 VKLSDISKQ
+123 LKLSDTSKQ

-147 AKASVKSVSYQ
+147 AKASVRSVSYQ
-158 TSNKA
+158 TSNKT
-163 IAEVTQSGVVTAKS
+163 IAEVTKSGVVTAKS

-188 DGTNKKAVCRV
+188 DGTNKKAACRI
-199 QVSNKQQPTTQT
+199 QVSNKQQSTTQT
-211 PAKDEPKEE
+211 PVKDEPKEE

-225 VKTTGVSLNKQ
+225 VKTTGISLNKQ

-242 NSAPQQLEVS
+242 NSASQQLEAN

-298 DKSGAKATCE
+298 DESGAKATCE

-395 NTLIILAEDCHVV
+395 NTLTILAEDCHVV

-429 NGGEIKNAV
+429 NAGEIKNAV

-469 RRLDITANDKVLLTL
+469 RRLNITANDKVLLTL

-627 APAVLTSKD
+627 ASTVLTSKD
-636 AQVEKG
+636 VQVEKG
-642 SVSGKIIDSVTGSP
+642 SVSGKIIDSVTGNP

-671 TGEEAVKET
+671 TGEEAAKET

-685 GVYKFTGLN
+685 GIYKFTGLN

-760 DSHMIGPKATE
+760 DSHMIGPKATGV
-771 SGQFH
+771 GQFH
-776 TYYNDK
+776 TYYSDK
-782 IYVND
+782 TYVND
-787 ENGET
+787 EDGET

-806 ETTTIYKGTSGVYYF
+806 ETTTIYKGIPGVYYF
-821 FVHNY
+821 FVHNF

-907 QKNDFVKKATIG
+907 QKNDFVKKATIN
-919 GSRIRLRVTSDDIKE
+919 GSRIKLGVTSDDIKE

-964 ISDRKGNQRTYR
+964 ISDGKGNQRTYR

-993 NENVRDYEIYDEDN
+993 NENVTDYSIYDDAV
-1007 SIDLW
+1007 DLY
-1012 MKHTDLSKE
+1012 MKHTDLSKK
-1021 EVLKTIKPEFEGSGV
+1021 EVLQTIIPKFESSSV
-1036 TYKIQKDENDGNV
+1036 TYEIKYDEKLEGYVIELKD
-1049 MIVSDTDGSTRTYS
+1049 SDGSIRAYEID
-1063 LNVMVDTSD
+1063 VIWDTTDVS
-1072 IYIKNVTS
+1072 IKSMTS
-1080 SDNRVTSIEMD
+1080 KDDRVQKIEV
-1091 EDDENY
+1091 EDDY
-1097 ITIYGKAKSL
+1097 INIYGTAKNL
-1107 NDIKDSLKFE
+1107 DEIKDTFTYEFGPAVTKH
-1117 CSEDVAGYE
+1117 SEIDINEDG
-1126 ISVDE
+1126 D
-1131 GGNGKIKLTSEYGGT
+1131 GT
-1146 VTYDIYYYYDYGSLA
+1146 ITLYSDDGEVQYYIYYYYDYGDFGIDG
-1161 VDSITSKDQDKVDE
+1161 VESKDYDKIDLSDMSAVSISYNEIGIYAKNVGQDAKE
-1175 DSIDVTYSTIYVNIQ
+1175 TI
-1190 NVNNDVKEIFDKYLD
+1190 DKYL
-1205 VRFKSDTIT
+1205 VFKFKKDTIT
-1214 GEVIK
+1214 GEVK
-1219 TDDGDYRYVITDKE
+1219 KKDNGEYEYVITDSE
-1233 TKETRSYNI
+1233 TKQSRRYK
-1242 RCNIRYSE
+1242 IRYEVYS
-1250 EYRVNDISGPDGI
+1250 YSDSYSVIDISGPENV
-1263 LTEWGNYQENN
+1263 LTDY
-1274 EYYIELWGTTDTL
+1274 D
-1287 EELIGQLK
+1287 IG
-1295 FSYGEKV
+1295 FSYIDLHGTANTIEDLLKQISFKYGENV
-1302 LSGEIKTQNNGTYLV
+1302 ESAEIETKEDDEDTDIYLV
-1317 LKCKDDITYSCQ
+1317 LKFKDGGTRKYLLS
-1329 IQYHHVSEDED
+1329 YYKED

>member
-22 PTTGPVTV
+22 PATGPVTV
-30 QAKKQVKAKSIKLN
+30 QAKKQVKAKSIKLS
-44 KTIYTLK
+44 KMTYTLK
-51 KGKKVKLKATVLP
+51 KGKKVKLKATILP
-64 KKSTQKKVVWTT
+64 KKSTQKKVIWST

-93 KNGTVIIT
+93 KNGTAIIT
-101 AKVKG
+101 AKIKG

-123 VKLSDISKQ
+123 VKLSDTSKQ
-132 LEVGNKFQLKATVLP
+132 LEVGSKFQLKATVLP
-147 AKASVKSVSYQ
+147 AKASVRSVSYQ
-158 TSNKA
+158 TSNKT

-188 DGTNKKAVCRV
+188 DGTNKKAVCRI
-199 QVSNKQQPTTQT
+199 QVSNKQQSTTQT
-211 PAKDEPKEE
+211 PVKDEPKEE

-225 VKTTGVSLNKQ
+225 VKTTGISLNKQ

-242 NSAPQQLEVS
+242 NSAPQQLEAS

-298 DKSGAKATCE
+298 DKSGVKVTCE

-332 YKLIHFQTDEKGEI
+332 YKFIHFQTDEKGEI

-469 RRLDITANDKVLLTL
+469 RRLNITANDKVLLTL

-627 APAVLTSKD
+627 ASTVLTSKD
-636 AQVEKG
+636 VQVEKG
-642 SVSGKIIDSVTGSP
+642 SVSGKIIDSVTGNP

-671 TGEEAVKET
+671 TGEEAAKET

-685 GVYKFTGLN
+685 GIYKFTGLN

-760 DSHMIGPKATE
+760 DSHMIGPKATGA
-771 SGQFH
+771 GQFH
-776 TYYNDK
+776 TYYSDK
-782 IYVND
+782 TYVND
-787 ENGET
+787 EDGET

-806 ETTTIYKGTSGVYYF
+806 ETTTIYKGTPGVYYF
-821 FVHNY
+821 FVHNF

-907 QKNDFVKKATIG
+907 QKNDFVKKATIN
-919 GSRIRLRVTSDDIKE
+919 GSRIKLRVASDDIKE

-954 NESEEDWIIE
+954 DESEEDWIIE
-964 ISDRKGNQRTYR
+964 ISDGKGNQRTYR

-986 YVTSFEK
+986 YITSFEE
-993 NENVRDYEIYDEDN
+993 NENVTDYSIYDDAV
-1007 SIDLW
+1007 DLY
-1012 MKHTDLSKE
+1012 MKHTDLSKK
-1021 EVLKTIKPEFEGSGV
+1021 EVLQTIIPKFESSSV
-1036 TYKIQKDENDGNV
+1036 TYEIKYDEKLEGYVIELKD
-1049 MIVSDTDGSTRTYS
+1049 SDGSIRAYEID
-1063 LNVMVDTSD
+1063 VIWDTTDVS
-1072 IYIKNVTS
+1072 IKSMTS
-1080 SDNRVTSIEMD
+1080 KDDRVQKIEV
-1091 EDDENY
+1091 EDDY
-1097 ITIYGKAKSL
+1097 INIYGTAKNL
-1107 NDIKDSLKFE
+1107 DEIKDTFTYEFGPAVTKH
-1117 CSEDVAGYE
+1117 SEIDINEDG
-1126 ISVDE
+1126 D
-1131 GGNGKIKLTSEYGGT
+1131 GT
-1146 VTYDIYYYYDYGSLA
+1146 ITLYSDDGEVQYYIYYYYDYGDFGIDG
-1161 VDSITSKDQDKVDE
+1161 VESKDYDKIDLSDMSAVSISYNEIGIYAKNVGQDAKE
-1175 DSIDVTYSTIYVNIQ
+1175 TI
-1190 NVNNDVKEIFDKYLD
+1190 DKYL
-1205 VRFKSDTIT
+1205 VFKFKKDTIT
-1214 GEVIK
+1214 GEVK
-1219 TDDGDYRYVITDKE
+1219 KKDNGEYEYVITDSE
-1233 TKETRSYNI
+1233 TKQSRRYK
-1242 RCNIRYSE
+1242 IRYEVYS
-1250 EYRVNDISGPDGI
+1250 YSDSYSVIDISGPENV
-1263 LTEWGNYQENN
+1263 LTDY
-1274 EYYIELWGTTDTL
+1274 D
-1287 EELIGQLK
+1287 IG
-1295 FSYGEKV
+1295 FSYIDLHGTANTIEDLLKQISFKYGENV
-1302 LSGEIKTQNNGTYLV
+1302 ESAEIETKEDDEDTDIYLV
-1317 LKCKDDITYSCQ
+1317 LKFKDGGTRKYLLH
-1329 IQYHHVSEDED
+1329 YYKED

>member
-22 PTTGPVTV
+22 PATGPVTV
-30 QAKKQVKAKSIKLN
+30 QAKKQVKAKSIKLS
-44 KTIYTLK
+44 KTTYTLK
-51 KGKKVKLKATVLP
+51 KGKKVKLKATILP
-64 KKSTQKKVVWTT
+64 KKSTQKKVIWST

-93 KNGTVIIT
+93 KNGTAIIT
-101 AKVKG
+101 AKIKG

-123 VKLSDISKQ
+123 VKLSDTSKQ
-132 LEVGNKFQLKATVLP
+132 LEVGSKFQLKATVLP
-147 AKASVKSVSYQ
+147 AKASVRSVSYQ
-158 TSNKA
+158 TSNKT

-188 DGTNKKAVCRV
+188 DGTNKKAVCRI
-199 QVSNKQQPTTQT
+199 QVSNKQQSTTQT
-211 PAKDEPKEE
+211 PVKDEPKEE

-225 VKTTGVSLNKQ
+225 VKTTGISLNKQ

-242 NSAPQQLEVS
+242 NSAPQQLEAS

-298 DKSGAKATCE
+298 DKSGVKVTCE

-469 RRLDITANDKVLLTL
+469 RRLNITANDKVLLTL

-627 APAVLTSKD
+627 ASTVLTSKD
-636 AQVEKG
+636 VQVEKG
-642 SVSGKIIDSVTGSP
+642 SVSGKIIDSVTGNP

-671 TGEEAVKET
+671 TGEEAAKET

-685 GVYKFTGLN
+685 GIYKFTGLN

-715 SFNVYIES
+715 SFNIYIES

-760 DSHMIGPKATE
+760 DSHMIGPKATGA
-771 SGQFH
+771 GQFH
-776 TYYNDK
+776 TYYSDK
-782 IYVND
+782 TYVND
-787 ENGET
+787 EDGET

-806 ETTTIYKGTSGVYYF
+806 DTTTIYKGTPGVYYF
-821 FVHNY
+821 FVHNF

-907 QKNDFVKKATIG
+907 QKNDFVKKATIN
-919 GSRIRLRVTSDDIKE
+919 GSRIKLRVASDDIKE

-954 NESEEDWIIE
+954 DESEEDWIIE
-964 ISDRKGNQRTYR
+964 ISDGKGNQRTYR

-986 YVTSFEK
+986 YITSFEE
-993 NENVRDYEIYDEDN
+993 NENVTDYSIYDDAV
-1007 SIDLW
+1007 DLY
-1012 MKHTDLSKE
+1012 MKHTDLSKK
-1021 EVLKTIKPEFEGSGV
+1021 EVLQTIIPKFESSSV
-1036 TYKIQKDENDGNV
+1036 TYEIKYDEKLEGYVIELKD
-1049 MIVSDTDGSTRTYS
+1049 SDGSIRAYEID
-1063 LNVMVDTSD
+1063 VIWDTTDVS
-1072 IYIKNVTS
+1072 IKSMTS
-1080 SDNRVTSIEMD
+1080 KDDRVQKIEV
-1091 EDDENY
+1091 EDDY
-1097 ITIYGKAKSL
+1097 INIYGTAKNL
-1107 NDIKDSLKFE
+1107 DEIKDTFTYEFGPAVTKH
-1117 CSEDVAGYE
+1117 SEIDINEDG
-1126 ISVDE
+1126 D
-1131 GGNGKIKLTSEYGGT
+1131 GT
-1146 VTYDIYYYYDYGSLA
+1146 ITLYSDDGEVQYYIYYYYDYGDFGIDG
-1161 VDSITSKDQDKVDE
+1161 VESKDYDKIDLSDMSAVSISYNEIGIYAKNVGQDAKE
-1175 DSIDVTYSTIYVNIQ
+1175 TI
-1190 NVNNDVKEIFDKYLD
+1190 DKYL
-1205 VRFKSDTIT
+1205 VFKFKKDTIT
-1214 GEVIK
+1214 GEVK
-1219 TDDGDYRYVITDKE
+1219 KKDNGEYEYVITDSE
-1233 TKETRSYNI
+1233 TKQSRRYK
-1242 RCNIRYSE
+1242 IRYEVYS
-1250 EYRVNDISGPDGI
+1250 YSDSYSVIDISGPENV
-1263 LTEWGNYQENN
+1263 LTDY
-1274 EYYIELWGTTDTL
+1274 D
-1287 EELIGQLK
+1287 IG
-1295 FSYGEKV
+1295 FSYIDLHGTANTIEDLLKQISFKYGENV
-1302 LSGEIKTQNNGTYLV
+1302 ESAEIETKEDDEDTDIYLV
-1317 LKCKDDITYSCQ
+1317 LKFKDGGTRKYLLH
-1329 IQYHHVSEDED
+1329 YYKED

>member
-22 PTTGPVTV
+22 PATGPVTV
-30 QAKKQVKAKSIKLN
+30 QAKKQVKAKSIKLS
-44 KTIYTLK
+44 KMTYTLK
-51 KGKKVKLKATVLP
+51 KGKKVKLKATILP
-64 KKSTQKKVVWTT
+64 KKSTQKKVVWST

-93 KNGTVIIT
+93 KNGTAIIT
-101 AKVKG
+101 AKIKG

-123 VKLSDISKQ
+123 VKLSDTSKQ
-132 LEVGNKFQLKATVLP
+132 LEVGSKFQLKATVLP
-147 AKASVKSVSYQ
+147 AKASVRSVSYQ
-158 TSNKA
+158 TSKKT

-188 DGTNKKAVCRV
+188 DGTNKKAVCRI
-199 QVSNKQQPTTQT
+199 QVSNKQQSTTQT
-211 PAKDEPKEE
+211 PVKDEPKEE

-225 VKTTGVSLNKQ
+225 VKTTGISLNKQ

-242 NSAPQQLEVS
+242 NSAPQQLEAS

-298 DKSGAKATCE
+298 DKSGVKVTCE

-332 YKLIHFQTDEKGEI
+332 YKFIHFQTDEKGEI

-469 RRLDITANDKVLLTL
+469 RRLNITANDKVLLTL

-627 APAVLTSKD
+627 ASTVLTSKD
-636 AQVEKG
+636 VQVEKG
-642 SVSGKIIDSVTGSP
+642 SVSGKIIDSVTGNP

-671 TGEEAVKET
+671 TGEEAAKET

-685 GVYKFTGLN
+685 GIYKFTGLN

-760 DSHMIGPKATE
+760 DSHMIGPKATGA
-771 SGQFH
+771 GQFH
-776 TYYNDK
+776 TYYSDK
-782 IYVND
+782 TYVND
-787 ENGET
+787 EDGET

-806 ETTTIYKGTSGVYYF
+806 ETTTIYKETPGVYYF
-821 FVHNY
+821 FVHNF

-907 QKNDFVKKATIG
+907 QKNDFVKKATIN
-919 GSRIRLRVTSDDIKE
+919 GSRIKLRVASDDIKE

-954 NESEEDWIIE
+954 DESEEDWIIE
-964 ISDRKGNQRTYR
+964 ISDGKGNQRTYR

-986 YVTSFEK
+986 YITSFEE
-993 NENVRDYEIYDEDN
+993 NENVTDYSIYDDAV
-1007 SIDLW
+1007 DLY
-1012 MKHTDLSKE
+1012 MKHTDLSKK
-1021 EVLKTIKPEFEGSGV
+1021 EVLQTIIPKFESSSV
-1036 TYKIQKDENDGNV
+1036 TYEIKYDEKLEGYVIELKD
-1049 MIVSDTDGSTRTYS
+1049 SDGSIRAYEID
-1063 LNVMVDTSD
+1063 VIWDTTDVS
-1072 IYIKNVTS
+1072 IKSMTS
-1080 SDNRVTSIEMD
+1080 KDDRVQKIEV
-1091 EDDENY
+1091 EDDY
-1097 ITIYGKAKSL
+1097 INIYGTAKNL
-1107 NDIKDSLKFE
+1107 DEIKDTFTYEFGPAVTKH
-1117 CSEDVAGYE
+1117 SEIDINEDG
-1126 ISVDE
+1126 D
-1131 GGNGKIKLTSEYGGT
+1131 GT
-1146 VTYDIYYYYDYGSLA
+1146 ITLYSDDGEVQYYIYYYYDYGDFGIDG
-1161 VDSITSKDQDKVDE
+1161 VESKDYDKIDLSDMSAVSISYNEIGIYAKNVGQDAKE
-1175 DSIDVTYSTIYVNIQ
+1175 TI
-1190 NVNNDVKEIFDKYLD
+1190 DKYL
-1205 VRFKSDTIT
+1205 VFKFKKDTIT
-1214 GEVIK
+1214 GEVK
-1219 TDDGDYRYVITDKE
+1219 KKDNGEYEYVITDSE
-1233 TKETRSYNI
+1233 TKQSRRYK
-1242 RCNIRYSE
+1242 IRYEVYS
-1250 EYRVNDISGPDGI
+1250 YSDSYSVIDISGPENV
-1263 LTEWGNYQENN
+1263 LTDY
-1274 EYYIELWGTTDTL
+1274 D
-1287 EELIGQLK
+1287 IG
-1295 FSYGEKV
+1295 FSYIDLHGTANTIEDLLKQISFKYGENV
-1302 LSGEIKTQNNGTYLV
+1302 ESAEIETKEDDEDTDIYLV
-1317 LKCKDDITYSCQ
+1317 LKFKDGGTRKYLL
-1329 IQYHHVSEDED
+1329 YYYKED

>member
-22 PTTGPVTV
+22 PATGPVTV
-30 QAKKQVKAKSIKLN
+30 QAKKQVKAKSIKLS
-44 KTIYTLK
+44 KTTYTLK
-51 KGKKVKLKATVLP
+51 KGKKVKLKATILP
-64 KKSTQKKVVWTT
+64 KKSTQKKVIWST

-93 KNGTVIIT
+93 KNGTAIIT
-101 AKVKG
+101 AKIKG

-123 VKLSDISKQ
+123 VKLSDTSKQ
-132 LEVGNKFQLKATVLP
+132 LEVGSKFQLKATVLP
-147 AKASVKSVSYQ
+147 AKASVRSVSYQ
-158 TSNKA
+158 TSNKT

-188 DGTNKKAVCRV
+188 DGTNKKAVCRI
-199 QVSNKQQPTTQT
+199 QVSNKQQSTTQT
-211 PAKDEPKEE
+211 PVKDEPKEE

-225 VKTTGVSLNKQ
+225 VKTTGISLNKQ

-242 NSAPQQLEVS
+242 NSAPQQLEAS

-298 DKSGAKATCE
+298 DKSGVKVTCE

-469 RRLDITANDKVLLTL
+469 RRLNITANDKVLLTL

-627 APAVLTSKD
+627 ASTVLTSKD
-636 AQVEKG
+636 VQVEKG
-642 SVSGKIIDSVTGSP
+642 SVSGKIIDSVTGNP

-671 TGEEAVKET
+671 TGEEAAKET

-685 GVYKFTGLN
+685 GIYKFTGLN

-760 DSHMIGPKATE
+760 DSHMIGPKATGA
-771 SGQFH
+771 GQFH
-776 TYYNDK
+776 TYYSDK
-782 IYVND
+782 TYVND
-787 ENGET
+787 EDGET

-806 ETTTIYKGTSGVYYF
+806 ETTTIYKETPGVYYF
-821 FVHNY
+821 FVHNF

-907 QKNDFVKKATIG
+907 QKNDFVKKATIN
-919 GSRIRLRVTSDDIKE
+919 GSRIKLRVASDDIKE

-954 NESEEDWIIE
+954 DESEEDWIIE
-964 ISDRKGNQRTYR
+964 ISDGKGNQRTYR

-986 YVTSFEK
+986 YITSFEE
-993 NENVRDYEIYDEDN
+993 NENVTDYSIYDDAV
-1007 SIDLW
+1007 DLY
-1012 MKHTDLSKE
+1012 MKHTDLSKK
-1021 EVLKTIKPEFEGSGV
+1021 EVLQTIIPKFESSSV
-1036 TYKIQKDENDGNV
+1036 TYEIKYDEKLEGYVIELKD
-1049 MIVSDTDGSTRTYS
+1049 SDGSIRAYEID
-1063 LNVMVDTSD
+1063 VIWDTTDVS
-1072 IYIKNVTS
+1072 IKSMTS
-1080 SDNRVTSIEMD
+1080 KDDRVQKIEV
-1091 EDDENY
+1091 EDDY
-1097 ITIYGKAKSL
+1097 INIYGTAKNL
-1107 NDIKDSLKFE
+1107 DEIKDTFTYEFGPAVTKH
-1117 CSEDVAGYE
+1117 SEIDINEDG
-1126 ISVDE
+1126 D
-1131 GGNGKIKLTSEYGGT
+1131 GT
-1146 VTYDIYYYYDYGSLA
+1146 ITLYSDDGEVQYYIYYYYDYGDFGIDG
-1161 VDSITSKDQDKVDE
+1161 VESKDYDKIDLSDMSAVSISYNEIGIYAKNVGQDAKE
-1175 DSIDVTYSTIYVNIQ
+1175 TI
-1190 NVNNDVKEIFDKYLD
+1190 DKYL
-1205 VRFKSDTIT
+1205 VFKFKKDTIT
-1214 GEVIK
+1214 GEVK
-1219 TDDGDYRYVITDKE
+1219 KKDNGEYEYVITDSE
-1233 TKETRSYNI
+1233 TKQSRRYK
-1242 RCNIRYSE
+1242 IRYEVYS
-1250 EYRVNDISGPDGI
+1250 YSDSYSVIDISGPENV
-1263 LTEWGNYQENN
+1263 LTDY
-1274 EYYIELWGTTDTL
+1274 D
-1287 EELIGQLK
+1287 IG
-1295 FSYGEKV
+1295 FSYIDLHGTANTIEDLLKQISFKYGENV
-1302 LSGEIKTQNNGTYLV
+1302 ESAEIETKEDDEDTDIYLV
-1317 LKCKDDITYSCQ
+1317 LKFKDGGTRKYLLH
-1329 IQYHHVSEDED
+1329 YYKED

>member
-22 PTTGPVTV
+22 PATGPVTV
-30 QAKKQVKAKSIKLN
+30 QAKKQVKAKSIKLS
-44 KTIYTLK
+44 KTTYTLK
-51 KGKKVKLKATVLP
+51 KGKKVKLKATILP
-64 KKSTQKKVVWTT
+64 KKSTQKKVVWST

-93 KNGTVIIT
+93 KNGTAIIT
-101 AKVKG
+101 AKIKG

-123 VKLSDISKQ
+123 VKLSDTSKQ
-132 LEVGNKFQLKATVLP
+132 LEVGSKFQLKATVLP
-147 AKASVKSVSYQ
+147 AKASVRSVSYQ
-158 TSNKA
+158 TSNKT

-188 DGTNKKAVCRV
+188 DGTNKKAVCRI
-199 QVSNKQQPTTQT
+199 QVSNKQQSTTQT
-211 PAKDEPKEE
+211 PVKDEPKEE
-220 PKDTT
+220 PKDTI
-225 VKTTGVSLNKQ
+225 VKTTGISLNKQ

-242 NSAPQQLEVS
+242 NSAPQQLEAS

-395 NTLIILAEDCHVV
+395 NTLTILAEDCHVV

-469 RRLDITANDKVLLTL
+469 RRLNITANDKVLLTL

-627 APAVLTSKD
+627 ASTVLTSKD
-636 AQVEKG
+636 VQVEKG
-642 SVSGKIIDSVTGSP
+642 SVSGKIIDSVTGNP

-671 TGEEAVKET
+671 TGEEAAKET

-685 GVYKFTGLN
+685 GIYKFTGLN

-760 DSHMIGPKATE
+760 DSHMIGPKATGA
-771 SGQFH
+771 GQFH
-776 TYYNDK
+776 TYYSDK
-782 IYVND
+782 TYVND
-787 ENGET
+787 EDGET

-806 ETTTIYKGTSGVYYF
+806 ETTTIYKETPGVYYF
-821 FVHNY
+821 FVHNF

-907 QKNDFVKKATIG
+907 QKNDFVKKATIN
-919 GSRIRLRVTSDDIKE
+919 GSRIKLRVASDDIKE

-954 NESEEDWIIE
+954 DESEEDWIIE
-964 ISDRKGNQRTYR
+964 ISDGKGNQRTYR

-986 YVTSFEK
+986 YITSFEE
-993 NENVRDYEIYDEDN
+993 NENVTDYSIYDDAV
-1007 SIDLW
+1007 DLY
-1012 MKHTDLSKE
+1012 MKHTDLSKK
-1021 EVLKTIKPEFEGSGV
+1021 EVLQTIIPKFESSSV
-1036 TYKIQKDENDGNV
+1036 TYEIKYDEKLEGYVIELKD
-1049 MIVSDTDGSTRTYS
+1049 SDGSIRAYEID
-1063 LNVMVDTSD
+1063 VIWDTTDVS
-1072 IYIKNVTS
+1072 IKSMTS
-1080 SDNRVTSIEMD
+1080 KDDRVQKIEV
-1091 EDDENY
+1091 EDDY
-1097 ITIYGKAKSL
+1097 INIYGTAKNL
-1107 NDIKDSLKFE
+1107 DEIKDTFTYEFGPAVTKH
-1117 CSEDVAGYE
+1117 SEIDINEDG
-1126 ISVDE
+1126 D
-1131 GGNGKIKLTSEYGGT
+1131 GT
-1146 VTYDIYYYYDYGSLA
+1146 ITLYSDDGEVQYYIYYYYDYGDFGIDG
-1161 VDSITSKDQDKVDE
+1161 VESKDYDKIDLSDMSAVSISYNEIGIYAKNVGQDAKE
-1175 DSIDVTYSTIYVNIQ
+1175 TI
-1190 NVNNDVKEIFDKYLD
+1190 DKYL
-1205 VRFKSDTIT
+1205 VFKFKKDTIT
-1214 GEVIK
+1214 GEVK
-1219 TDDGDYRYVITDKE
+1219 KKDNGEYEYVITDSE
-1233 TKETRSYNI
+1233 TKQSRRYK
-1242 RCNIRYSE
+1242 IRYEVYS
-1250 EYRVNDISGPDGI
+1250 YSDSYSVIDISGPENV
-1263 LTEWGNYQENN
+1263 LTDY
-1274 EYYIELWGTTDTL
+1274 D
-1287 EELIGQLK
+1287 IG
-1295 FSYGEKV
+1295 FSYIDLHGTANTIEDLLKQISFKYGENV
-1302 LSGEIKTQNNGTYLV
+1302 ESAEIETKEDDEDTDIYLV
-1317 LKCKDDITYSCQ
+1317 LKFKDGGTRKYLL
-1329 IQYHHVSEDED
+1329 YYYKED

>member
-30 QAKKQVKAKSIKLN
+30 QAKKQVKAKSIKLS
-44 KTIYTLK
+44 KTTYTLK
-51 KGKKVKLKATVLP
+51 KGKKVKLKATILP
-64 KKSTQKKVVWTT
+64 KKSTQKKVVWST

-93 KNGTVIIT
+93 KNGTAIIT
-101 AKVKG
+101 AKIKG

-123 VKLSDISKQ
+123 LKLSDTSKQ

-147 AKASVKSVSYQ
+147 AKASVRSVSYQ
-158 TSNKA
+158 TSNKT
-163 IAEVTQSGVVTAKS
+163 IAEVTKSGVVTAKS

-188 DGTNKKAVCRV
+188 DGTNKKAACRI
-199 QVSNKQQPTTQT
+199 QVSNKQQSTTQT
-211 PAKDEPKEE
+211 PVKDEPKEE

-225 VKTTGVSLNKQ
+225 VKTTGISLNKQ

-242 NSAPQQLEVS
+242 NSASQQLEAN

-298 DKSGAKATCE
+298 DESGAKATCE

-395 NTLIILAEDCHVV
+395 NTLTILAEDCHVV

-429 NGGEIKNAV
+429 NAGEIKNAV

-469 RRLDITANDKVLLTL
+469 RRLNITANDKVLLTL

-627 APAVLTSKD
+627 ASTVLTSKD
-636 AQVEKG
+636 VQVEKG
-642 SVSGKIIDSVTGSP
+642 SVSGKIIDSVTGNP

-671 TGEEAVKET
+671 TGEEAAKET

-685 GVYKFTGLN
+685 GIYKFTGLN

-760 DSHMIGPKATE
+760 DSHMIGPKATGV
-771 SGQFH
+771 GQFH
-776 TYYNDK
+776 TYYSDK
-782 IYVND
+782 TYVND
-787 ENGET
+787 EDGET

-806 ETTTIYKGTSGVYYF
+806 ETTTIYKGIPGVYYF
-821 FVHNY
+821 FVHNF

-907 QKNDFVKKATIG
+907 QKNDFVKKATIN
-919 GSRIRLRVTSDDIKE
+919 GSRIKLGVTSDDIKE

-954 NESEEDWIIE
+954 DESEEDWIIE
-964 ISDRKGNQRTYR
+964 ISDGKGNQRTYR

-986 YVTSFEK
+986 YITSFEE
-993 NENVRDYEIYDEDN
+993 NENVTDYSIYDDAV
-1007 SIDLW
+1007 DLY
-1012 MKHTDLSKE
+1012 MKHTDLSKK
-1021 EVLKTIKPEFEGSGV
+1021 EVLQTIIPKFESSSV
-1036 TYKIQKDENDGNV
+1036 TYEIKYDEKLEGYVIELKD
-1049 MIVSDTDGSTRTYS
+1049 SDGSIRAYEID
-1063 LNVMVDTSD
+1063 VIWDTTDVS
-1072 IYIKNVTS
+1072 IKSMTS
-1080 SDNRVTSIEMD
+1080 KDDRVQKIEV
-1091 EDDENY
+1091 EDDY
-1097 ITIYGKAKSL
+1097 INIYGTAKNL
-1107 NDIKDSLKFE
+1107 DEIKDTFTYEFGPAVTKH
-1117 CSEDVAGYE
+1117 SEIDINEDG
-1126 ISVDE
+1126 D
-1131 GGNGKIKLTSEYGGT
+1131 GT
-1146 VTYDIYYYYDYGSLA
+1146 ITLYSDDGEVQYYIYYYYDYGDFGIDG
-1161 VDSITSKDQDKVDE
+1161 VESKDYDKIDLSDMSAVSISYNEIGIYAKNVGQDAKE
-1175 DSIDVTYSTIYVNIQ
+1175 TI
-1190 NVNNDVKEIFDKYLD
+1190 DKYL
-1205 VRFKSDTIT
+1205 VFKFKKDTIT
-1214 GEVIK
+1214 GEVK
-1219 TDDGDYRYVITDKE
+1219 KKDNGEYEYVITDSE
-1233 TKETRSYNI
+1233 TKQSRRYK
-1242 RCNIRYSE
+1242 IRYEVYS
-1250 EYRVNDISGPDGI
+1250 YSDSYSVIDISGPENV
-1263 LTEWGNYQENN
+1263 LTDY
-1274 EYYIELWGTTDTL
+1274 D
-1287 EELIGQLK
+1287 IG
-1295 FSYGEKV
+1295 FSYIDLHGTANTIEDLLKQISFKYGENV
-1302 LSGEIKTQNNGTYLV
+1302 ESAEIETKEDDEDTDIYLV
-1317 LKCKDDITYSCQ
+1317 LKFKDGGTRKYLLS
-1329 IQYHHVSEDED
+1329 YYKED

>member
-1 MKKVRRTLA
+1 M
-10 YALALLMIVTGI
+10 
-22 PTTGPVTV
+22 
-30 QAKKQVKAKSIKLN
+30 
-44 KTIYTLK
+44 
-51 KGKKVKLKATVLP
+51 
-64 KKSTQKKVVWTT
+64 
-76 NKKKI
+76 
-81 ATVSKSGVVKAK
+81 
-93 KNGTVIIT
+93 
-101 AKVKG
+101 
-106 TSKKAKCKIIVG
+106 
-118 TPVSS
+118 
-123 VKLSDISKQ
+123 KLSDTSKQ

-147 AKASVKSVSYQ
+147 AKASVRSVSYQ
-158 TSNKA
+158 TSNKT
-163 IAEVTQSGVVTAKS
+163 IAEVTKSGVVTAKS

-188 DGTNKKAVCRV
+188 DGTNKKAACRI
-199 QVSNKQQPTTQT
+199 QVSNKQQSTTQT
-211 PAKDEPKEE
+211 PVKDEPKEE

-225 VKTTGVSLNKQ
+225 VKTTGISLNKQ

-242 NSAPQQLEVS
+242 NSASQQLEAN

-298 DKSGAKATCE
+298 DESGAKATCE

-395 NTLIILAEDCHVV
+395 NTLTILAEDCHVV

-469 RRLDITANDKVLLTL
+469 RRLNITANDKVLLTL

-627 APAVLTSKD
+627 ASTVLTSKD
-636 AQVEKG
+636 VQVEKG
-642 SVSGKIIDSVTGSP
+642 SVSGKIIDSVTGNP

-671 TGEEAVKET
+671 TGEEAAKET

-685 GVYKFTGLN
+685 GIYKFTGLN

-760 DSHMIGPKATE
+760 DSHMIGPKATGA
-771 SGQFH
+771 GQFH
-776 TYYNDK
+776 TYYSDK
-782 IYVND
+782 TYVND
-787 ENGET
+787 EDGET

-806 ETTTIYKGTSGVYYF
+806 ETTTIYKETPGVYYF
-821 FVHNY
+821 FVHNF

-907 QKNDFVKKATIG
+907 QKNDFVKKATIN
-919 GSRIRLRVTSDDIKE
+919 GSRIKLRVASDDIKE

-954 NESEEDWIIE
+954 DESEEDWIIE
-964 ISDRKGNQRTYR
+964 ISDGKGNQRTYR

-986 YVTSFEK
+986 YITSFEE
-993 NENVRDYEIYDEDN
+993 NENVTDYSIYDDAV
-1007 SIDLW
+1007 DLY
-1012 MKHTDLSKE
+1012 MKHTDLSKK
-1021 EVLKTIKPEFEGSGV
+1021 EVLQTIIPKFESSSV
-1036 TYKIQKDENDGNV
+1036 TYEIKYDEKLEGYVIELKD
-1049 MIVSDTDGSTRTYS
+1049 SDGSIRAYEID
-1063 LNVMVDTSD
+1063 VIWDTTDVS
-1072 IYIKNVTS
+1072 IKSMTS
-1080 SDNRVTSIEMD
+1080 KDDRVQKIEV
-1091 EDDENY
+1091 EDDY
-1097 ITIYGKAKSL
+1097 INIYGTAKNL
-1107 NDIKDSLKFE
+1107 DEIKDTFTYEFGPAVTKH
-1117 CSEDVAGYE
+1117 SEIDINEDG
-1126 ISVDE
+1126 D
-1131 GGNGKIKLTSEYGGT
+1131 GT
-1146 VTYDIYYYYDYGSLA
+1146 ITLYSDDGEVQYYIYYYYDYGDFGIDG
-1161 VDSITSKDQDKVDE
+1161 VESKDYDKIDLSDMSAVSISYNEIGIYAKNVGQDAKE
-1175 DSIDVTYSTIYVNIQ
+1175 TI
-1190 NVNNDVKEIFDKYLD
+1190 DKYL
-1205 VRFKSDTIT
+1205 VFKFKKDTIT
-1214 GEVIK
+1214 GEVK
-1219 TDDGDYRYVITDKE
+1219 KKDNGEYEYVITDSE
-1233 TKETRSYNI
+1233 TKQSRRYK
-1242 RCNIRYSE
+1242 IRYEVYS
-1250 EYRVNDISGPDGI
+1250 YSDSYSVIDISGPENV
-1263 LTEWGNYQENN
+1263 LTDY
-1274 EYYIELWGTTDTL
+1274 D
-1287 EELIGQLK
+1287 IG
-1295 FSYGEKV
+1295 FSYIDLHGTANTIEDLLKQISFKYGENV
-1302 LSGEIKTQNNGTYLV
+1302 ESAEIETKEDDEDTDIYLV
-1317 LKCKDDITYSCQ
+1317 LKFKDGGTRKYLLS
-1329 IQYHHVSEDED
+1329 YYKED

>member
-22 PTTGPVTV
+22 PATGPVTV
-30 QAKKQVKAKSIKLN
+30 QAKKQVKAKSIKLS
-44 KTIYTLK
+44 KMTYTLK
-51 KGKKVKLKATVLP
+51 KGKKVKLKATILP
-64 KKSTQKKVVWTT
+64 KKSTQKKVVWST

-93 KNGTVIIT
+93 KNGTAIIT
-101 AKVKG
+101 AKIKG

-123 VKLSDISKQ
+123 VKLSDTSKQ
-132 LEVGNKFQLKATVLP
+132 LEVGSKFQLKATVLP
-147 AKASVKSVSYQ
+147 AKASVRSVSYQ
-158 TSNKA
+158 TSNKT

-188 DGTNKKAVCRV
+188 DGTNKKAVCRI
-199 QVSNKQQPTTQT
+199 QVSNKQQSTTQT
-211 PAKDEPKEE
+211 PVKDEPKEE

-225 VKTTGVSLNKQ
+225 VKTTGISLNKQ

-242 NSAPQQLEVS
+242 NSAPQQLEAS

-298 DKSGAKATCE
+298 DKSGVKVTCE

-332 YKLIHFQTDEKGEI
+332 YKFIHFQTDEKGEI

-469 RRLDITANDKVLLTL
+469 RRLNITANDKVLLTL

-627 APAVLTSKD
+627 ASTVLTSKD
-636 AQVEKG
+636 VQVEKG
-642 SVSGKIIDSVTGSP
+642 SVSGKIIDSVTGNP

-671 TGEEAVKET
+671 TGEEAAKET

-685 GVYKFTGLN
+685 GIYKFTGLN

-760 DSHMIGPKATE
+760 DSHMIGPKATGA
-771 SGQFH
+771 GQFH
-776 TYYNDK
+776 TYYSDK
-782 IYVND
+782 TYVND
-787 ENGET
+787 EDGET

-806 ETTTIYKGTSGVYYF
+806 ETTTIYKETPGVYYF
-821 FVHNY
+821 FVHNF

-907 QKNDFVKKATIG
+907 QKNDFVKKATIN
-919 GSRIRLRVTSDDIKE
+919 GSRIKLRVASDDIKE

-954 NESEEDWIIE
+954 DESEEDWIIE
-964 ISDRKGNQRTYR
+964 ISDGKGNQRTYR

-986 YVTSFEK
+986 YITSFEE
-993 NENVRDYEIYDEDN
+993 NENVTDYSIYDDAV
-1007 SIDLW
+1007 DLY
-1012 MKHTDLSKE
+1012 MKHTDLSKK
-1021 EVLKTIKPEFEGSGV
+1021 EVLQTIIPKFESSSV
-1036 TYKIQKDENDGNV
+1036 TYEIKYDEKLEGYVIELKD
-1049 MIVSDTDGSTRTYS
+1049 SDGSIRAYEID
-1063 LNVMVDTSD
+1063 VIWDTTDVS
-1072 IYIKNVTS
+1072 IKSMTS
-1080 SDNRVTSIEMD
+1080 KDDRVQKIEV
-1091 EDDENY
+1091 EDDY
-1097 ITIYGKAKSL
+1097 INIYGTAKNL
-1107 NDIKDSLKFE
+1107 DEIKDTFTYEFGPAVTKH
-1117 CSEDVAGYE
+1117 SEIDINEDG
-1126 ISVDE
+1126 D
-1131 GGNGKIKLTSEYGGT
+1131 GT
-1146 VTYDIYYYYDYGSLA
+1146 ITLYSDDGEVQYYIYYYYDYGDFGIDG
-1161 VDSITSKDQDKVDE
+1161 VESKDYDKIDLSDMSAVSISYNEIGIYAKNVGQDAKE
-1175 DSIDVTYSTIYVNIQ
+1175 TI
-1190 NVNNDVKEIFDKYLD
+1190 DKYL
-1205 VRFKSDTIT
+1205 VFKFKKDTIT
-1214 GEVIK
+1214 GEVK
-1219 TDDGDYRYVITDKE
+1219 KKDNGEYEYVITDSE
-1233 TKETRSYNI
+1233 TKQSRRYK
-1242 RCNIRYSE
+1242 IRYEVYS
-1250 EYRVNDISGPDGI
+1250 YSDSYSVIDISGPENV
-1263 LTEWGNYQENN
+1263 LTDY
-1274 EYYIELWGTTDTL
+1274 D
-1287 EELIGQLK
+1287 IG
-1295 FSYGEKV
+1295 FSYIDLHGTANTIEDLLKQISFKYGENV
-1302 LSGEIKTQNNGTYLV
+1302 ESAEIETKEDDEDTDIYLV
-1317 LKCKDDITYSCQ
+1317 LKFKDGGTRKYLL
-1329 IQYHHVSEDED
+1329 YYYKED

>member
-30 QAKKQVKAKSIKLN
+30 QAKKQVKAKSIKLS
-44 KTIYTLK
+44 KTTYTLK
-51 KGKKVKLKATVLP
+51 KGKKVKLKATILP
-64 KKSTQKKVVWTT
+64 KKSTQKKVVWST

-93 KNGTVIIT
+93 KNGTAIIT
-101 AKVKG
+101 AKIKG

-123 VKLSDISKQ
+123 LKLSDTSKQ

-147 AKASVKSVSYQ
+147 AKASVRSVSYQ
-158 TSNKA
+158 TSNKT
-163 IAEVTQSGVVTAKS
+163 IAEVTKSGVVTAKS

-188 DGTNKKAVCRV
+188 DGTNKKAACRI
-199 QVSNKQQPTTQT
+199 QVSNKQQSTTQT
-211 PAKDEPKEE
+211 PVKDEPKEE

-225 VKTTGVSLNKQ
+225 VKTTGISLNKQ

-242 NSAPQQLEVS
+242 NSASQQLEAN

-298 DKSGAKATCE
+298 DESGAKATCE

-395 NTLIILAEDCHVV
+395 NTLTILAEDCHVV

-469 RRLDITANDKVLLTL
+469 RRLNITANDKVLLTL

-627 APAVLTSKD
+627 ASTVLTSKD
-636 AQVEKG
+636 VQVEKG
-642 SVSGKIIDSVTGSP
+642 SVSGKIIDSVTGNP

-671 TGEEAVKET
+671 TGEEAAKET

-685 GVYKFTGLN
+685 GIYKFTGLN

-715 SFNVYIES
+715 SFNIYIES

-760 DSHMIGPKATE
+760 DSHMIGPKATGA
-771 SGQFH
+771 GQFH
-776 TYYNDK
+776 TYYSDK
-782 IYVND
+782 TYVND
-787 ENGET
+787 EDGET

-806 ETTTIYKGTSGVYYF
+806 ETTTIYKETPGVYYF
-821 FVHNY
+821 FVHNF

-907 QKNDFVKKATIG
+907 QKNDFVKKATIN
-919 GSRIRLRVTSDDIKE
+919 GSRIKLRVASDDIKE

-954 NESEEDWIIE
+954 DESEEDWIIE
-964 ISDRKGNQRTYR
+964 ISDGKGNQRTYR

-986 YVTSFEK
+986 YITSFEE
-993 NENVRDYEIYDEDN
+993 NENVTDYSIYDDAV
-1007 SIDLW
+1007 DLY
-1012 MKHTDLSKE
+1012 MKHTDLSKK
-1021 EVLKTIKPEFEGSGV
+1021 EVLQTIIPKFESSSV
-1036 TYKIQKDENDGNV
+1036 TYEIKYDEKLEGYVIELKD
-1049 MIVSDTDGSTRTYS
+1049 SDGSIRAYEID
-1063 LNVMVDTSD
+1063 VIWDTTDVS
-1072 IYIKNVTS
+1072 IKSMTS
-1080 SDNRVTSIEMD
+1080 KDDRVQKIEV
-1091 EDDENY
+1091 EDDY
-1097 ITIYGKAKSL
+1097 INIYGTAKNL
-1107 NDIKDSLKFE
+1107 DEIKDTFTYEFGPAVTKH
-1117 CSEDVAGYE
+1117 SEIDINEDG
-1126 ISVDE
+1126 D
-1131 GGNGKIKLTSEYGGT
+1131 GT
-1146 VTYDIYYYYDYGSLA
+1146 ITLYSDDGEVQYYIYYYYDYGDFGIDG
-1161 VDSITSKDQDKVDE
+1161 VESKDYDKIDLSDMSAVSISYNEIGIYAKNVGQDAKE
-1175 DSIDVTYSTIYVNIQ
+1175 TI
-1190 NVNNDVKEIFDKYLD
+1190 DKYL
-1205 VRFKSDTIT
+1205 VFKFKKDTIT
-1214 GEVIK
+1214 GEVK
-1219 TDDGDYRYVITDKE
+1219 KKDNGEYEYVITDSE
-1233 TKETRSYNI
+1233 TKQSRRYK
-1242 RCNIRYSE
+1242 IRYEVYS
-1250 EYRVNDISGPDGI
+1250 YSDSYSVIDISGPENV
-1263 LTEWGNYQENN
+1263 LTDY
-1274 EYYIELWGTTDTL
+1274 D
-1287 EELIGQLK
+1287 IG
-1295 FSYGEKV
+1295 FSYIDLHGTANTIEDLLKQISFKYGENV
-1302 LSGEIKTQNNGTYLV
+1302 ESAEIETKEDDEDTDIYLV
-1317 LKCKDDITYSCQ
+1317 LKFKDGGTRKYLLS
-1329 IQYHHVSEDED
+1329 YYKED

>member
-22 PTTGPVTV
+22 PATGPVTV
-30 QAKKQVKAKSIKLN
+30 QAKKQVKAKSIKLS
-44 KTIYTLK
+44 KTTYTLK
-51 KGKKVKLKATVLP
+51 KGKKVKLKATILP
-64 KKSTQKKVVWTT
+64 KKSTQKKVIWST

-93 KNGTVIIT
+93 KNGTAIIT
-101 AKVKG
+101 AKIKG

-123 VKLSDISKQ
+123 VKLSDTSKQ
-132 LEVGNKFQLKATVLP
+132 LEVGSKFQLKATVLP
-147 AKASVKSVSYQ
+147 AKASVRSVSYQ
-158 TSNKA
+158 TSNKT

-188 DGTNKKAVCRV
+188 DGTNKKAVCRI
-199 QVSNKQQPTTQT
+199 QVSNKQQSTTQT
-211 PAKDEPKEE
+211 PVKDEPKEE

-225 VKTTGVSLNKQ
+225 VKTTGISLNKQ

-242 NSAPQQLEVS
+242 NSAPQQLEAS

-298 DKSGAKATCE
+298 DKSGVKVTCE

-332 YKLIHFQTDEKGEI
+332 YKFIHFQTDEKGEI

-469 RRLDITANDKVLLTL
+469 RRLNITANDKVLLTL

-627 APAVLTSKD
+627 ASTVLTSKD
-636 AQVEKG
+636 VQVEKG
-642 SVSGKIIDSVTGSP
+642 SVSGKIIDSVTGNP

-671 TGEEAVKET
+671 TGEEAAKET

-685 GVYKFTGLN
+685 GIYKFTGLN

-760 DSHMIGPKATE
+760 DSHMIGPKATGA
-771 SGQFH
+771 GQFH
-776 TYYNDK
+776 TYYSDK
-782 IYVND
+782 TYVND
-787 ENGET
+787 EDGET

-806 ETTTIYKGTSGVYYF
+806 ETTTIYKGTPGVYYF
-821 FVHNY
+821 FVHNF

-907 QKNDFVKKATIG
+907 QKNDFVKKATIN
-919 GSRIRLRVTSDDIKE
+919 GSRIKLRVASDDIKE

-954 NESEEDWIIE
+954 DESEEDWIIE
-964 ISDRKGNQRTYR
+964 ISDGKGNQRTYR

-986 YVTSFEK
+986 YITSFEE
-993 NENVRDYEIYDEDN
+993 NENVTDYSIYDDAV
-1007 SIDLW
+1007 DLY
-1012 MKHTDLSKE
+1012 MKHTDLSKK
-1021 EVLKTIKPEFEGSGV
+1021 EVLQTIIPKFESSSV
-1036 TYKIQKDENDGNV
+1036 TYEIKYDEKLEGYVIELKD
-1049 MIVSDTDGSTRTYS
+1049 SDGSIRAYEID
-1063 LNVMVDTSD
+1063 VIWDTTDVS
-1072 IYIKNVTS
+1072 IKSMTS
-1080 SDNRVTSIEMD
+1080 KDDRVQKIEV
-1091 EDDENY
+1091 EDDY
-1097 ITIYGKAKSL
+1097 INIYGTAKNL
-1107 NDIKDSLKFE
+1107 DEIKDTFTYEFGPAVTKH
-1117 CSEDVAGYE
+1117 SEIDINEDG
-1126 ISVDE
+1126 D
-1131 GGNGKIKLTSEYGGT
+1131 GT
-1146 VTYDIYYYYDYGSLA
+1146 ITLYSDDGEVQYYIYYYYDYGDFGIDG
-1161 VDSITSKDQDKVDE
+1161 VESKDYDKIDLSDMSAVSISYNEIGIYAKNVGQDAKE
-1175 DSIDVTYSTIYVNIQ
+1175 TI
-1190 NVNNDVKEIFDKYLD
+1190 DKYL
-1205 VRFKSDTIT
+1205 VFKFKKDTIT
-1214 GEVIK
+1214 GEVK
-1219 TDDGDYRYVITDKE
+1219 KKDNGEYEYVITDSE
-1233 TKETRSYNI
+1233 TKQSRRYK
-1242 RCNIRYSE
+1242 IRYEVYS
-1250 EYRVNDISGPDGI
+1250 YSDSYSVIDISGPENV
-1263 LTEWGNYQENN
+1263 LTDY
-1274 EYYIELWGTTDTL
+1274 D
-1287 EELIGQLK
+1287 IG
-1295 FSYGEKV
+1295 FSYIDLHGTANTIEDLLKQISFKYGENV
-1302 LSGEIKTQNNGTYLV
+1302 ESAEIETKEDDEDTDIYLV
-1317 LKCKDDITYSCQ
+1317 LKFKDGGTRKYLL
-1329 IQYHHVSEDED
+1329 YYYKED

>member
-30 QAKKQVKAKSIKLN
+30 QAKKQVKAKSIKLS
-44 KTIYTLK
+44 KTTYTLK
-51 KGKKVKLKATVLP
+51 KGKKVKLKATILP
-64 KKSTQKKVVWTT
+64 KKSTQKKVVWST

-93 KNGTVIIT
+93 KNGTAIIT
-101 AKVKG
+101 AKIKG

-123 VKLSDISKQ
+123 LKLSDTSKQ

-147 AKASVKSVSYQ
+147 AKASVRSVSYQ
-158 TSNKA
+158 TSNKT
-163 IAEVTQSGVVTAKS
+163 IAEVTKSGVVTAKS

-188 DGTNKKAVCRV
+188 DGTNKKAACRI
-199 QVSNKQQPTTQT
+199 QVSNKQQSTTQT
-211 PAKDEPKEE
+211 PVKDEPKEE

-225 VKTTGVSLNKQ
+225 VKTTGISLNKQ

-242 NSAPQQLEVS
+242 NSASQQLEAN

-298 DKSGAKATCE
+298 DESGAKATCE

-395 NTLIILAEDCHVV
+395 NTLTILAEDCHVV

-469 RRLDITANDKVLLTL
+469 RRLNITANDKVLLTL

-627 APAVLTSKD
+627 ASTVLTSKD
-636 AQVEKG
+636 VQVEKG
-642 SVSGKIIDSVTGSP
+642 SVSGKIIDSVTGNP

-671 TGEEAVKET
+671 TGEEAAKET

-685 GVYKFTGLN
+685 GIYKFTGLN

-760 DSHMIGPKATE
+760 DSHMIGPKATGA
-771 SGQFH
+771 GQFH
-776 TYYNDK
+776 TYYSDK
-782 IYVND
+782 TYVND
-787 ENGET
+787 EDGET

-806 ETTTIYKGTSGVYYF
+806 ETTTIYKETPGVYYF
-821 FVHNY
+821 FVHNF

-907 QKNDFVKKATIG
+907 QKNDFVKKATIN
-919 GSRIRLRVTSDDIKE
+919 GSRIKLRVASDDIKE

-954 NESEEDWIIE
+954 DESEEDWIIE
-964 ISDRKGNQRTYR
+964 ISDGKGNQRTYR

-986 YVTSFEK
+986 YITSFEE
-993 NENVRDYEIYDEDN
+993 NENVTDYSIYDDAV
-1007 SIDLW
+1007 DLY
-1012 MKHTDLSKE
+1012 MKHTDLSKK
-1021 EVLKTIKPEFEGSGV
+1021 EVLQTIIPKFESSSV
-1036 TYKIQKDENDGNV
+1036 TYEIKYDEKLEGYVIELKD
-1049 MIVSDTDGSTRTYS
+1049 SDGSIRAYEID
-1063 LNVMVDTSD
+1063 VIWDTTDVS
-1072 IYIKNVTS
+1072 IKSMTS
-1080 SDNRVTSIEMD
+1080 KDDRVQKIEV
-1091 EDDENY
+1091 EDDY
-1097 ITIYGKAKSL
+1097 INIYGTAKNL
-1107 NDIKDSLKFE
+1107 DEIKDTFTYEFGPAVTKH
-1117 CSEDVAGYE
+1117 SEIDINEDG
-1126 ISVDE
+1126 D
-1131 GGNGKIKLTSEYGGT
+1131 GT
-1146 VTYDIYYYYDYGSLA
+1146 ITLYSDDGEVQYYIYYYYDYGDFGIDG
-1161 VDSITSKDQDKVDE
+1161 VESKDYDKIDLSDMSAVSISYNEIGIYAKNVGQDAKE
-1175 DSIDVTYSTIYVNIQ
+1175 TI
-1190 NVNNDVKEIFDKYLD
+1190 DKYL
-1205 VRFKSDTIT
+1205 VFKFKKDTIT
-1214 GEVIK
+1214 GEVK
-1219 TDDGDYRYVITDKE
+1219 KKDNGEYEYVITDSE
-1233 TKETRSYNI
+1233 TKQSRRYK
-1242 RCNIRYSE
+1242 IRYEVYS
-1250 EYRVNDISGPDGI
+1250 YSDSYSVIDISGPENV
-1263 LTEWGNYQENN
+1263 LTDY
-1274 EYYIELWGTTDTL
+1274 D
-1287 EELIGQLK
+1287 IG
-1295 FSYGEKV
+1295 FSYIDLHGTANTIEDLLKQISFKYGENV
-1302 LSGEIKTQNNGTYLV
+1302 ESAEIETKEDDEDTDIYLV
-1317 LKCKDDITYSCQ
+1317 LKFKDGGTRKYLLS
-1329 IQYHHVSEDED
+1329 YYKED

>member
-22 PTTGPVTV
+22 PATGPVTV
-30 QAKKQVKAKSIKLN
+30 QAKKQVKAKSIKLS
-44 KTIYTLK
+44 KMTYTLK
-51 KGKKVKLKATVLP
+51 KGKKVKLKATILP
-64 KKSTQKKVVWTT
+64 KKSTQKKVIWST

-93 KNGTVIIT
+93 KNGTAIIT
-101 AKVKG
+101 AKIKG

-123 VKLSDISKQ
+123 VKLSDTSKQ
-132 LEVGNKFQLKATVLP
+132 LEVGSKFQLKATVLP
-147 AKASVKSVSYQ
+147 AKASVRSVSYQ
-158 TSNKA
+158 TSNKT

-188 DGTNKKAVCRV
+188 DGTNKKAVCRI
-199 QVSNKQQPTTQT
+199 QVSNKQQSTTQT
-211 PAKDEPKEE
+211 PVKDEPKEE

-225 VKTTGVSLNKQ
+225 VKTTGISLNKQ

-242 NSAPQQLEVS
+242 NSAPQQLEAS

-298 DKSGAKATCE
+298 DKSGVKVTCE

-332 YKLIHFQTDEKGEI
+332 YKFIHFQTDEKGEI

-469 RRLDITANDKVLLTL
+469 RRLNITANDKVLLTL

-627 APAVLTSKD
+627 ASTVLTSKD
-636 AQVEKG
+636 VQVEKG
-642 SVSGKIIDSVTGSP
+642 SVSGKIIDSVTGNP

-671 TGEEAVKET
+671 TGEEAAKET

-685 GVYKFTGLN
+685 GIYKFTGLN

-715 SFNVYIES
+715 SFNIYIES

-760 DSHMIGPKATE
+760 DSHMIGPKATGA
-771 SGQFH
+771 GQFH
-776 TYYNDK
+776 TYYSDK
-782 IYVND
+782 TYVND
-787 ENGET
+787 EDGET

-806 ETTTIYKGTSGVYYF
+806 ETTTIYKGTPGVYYF
-821 FVHNY
+821 FVHNF

-907 QKNDFVKKATIG
+907 QKNDFVKKATIN
-919 GSRIRLRVTSDDIKE
+919 GSRIKLRVASDDIKE

-954 NESEEDWIIE
+954 DESEEDWIIE
-964 ISDRKGNQRTYR
+964 ISDGKGNQRTYR

-986 YVTSFEK
+986 YITSFEE
-993 NENVRDYEIYDEDN
+993 NENVTDYSIYDDAV
-1007 SIDLW
+1007 DLY
-1012 MKHTDLSKE
+1012 MKHTDLSKK
-1021 EVLKTIKPEFEGSGV
+1021 EVLQTIIPKFESSSV
-1036 TYKIQKDENDGNV
+1036 TYEIKYDEKLEGYVIELKD
-1049 MIVSDTDGSTRTYS
+1049 SDGSIRAYEID
-1063 LNVMVDTSD
+1063 VIWDTTDVS
-1072 IYIKNVTS
+1072 IKSMTS
-1080 SDNRVTSIEMD
+1080 KDDRVQKIEV
-1091 EDDENY
+1091 EDDY
-1097 ITIYGKAKSL
+1097 INIYGTAKNL
-1107 NDIKDSLKFE
+1107 DEIKDTFTYEFGPAVTKH
-1117 CSEDVAGYE
+1117 SEIDINEDG
-1126 ISVDE
+1126 D
-1131 GGNGKIKLTSEYGGT
+1131 GT
-1146 VTYDIYYYYDYGSLA
+1146 ITLYSDDGEVQYYIYYYYDYGDFGIDG
-1161 VDSITSKDQDKVDE
+1161 VESKDYDKIDLSDMSAVSISYNEIGIYAKNVGQDAKE
-1175 DSIDVTYSTIYVNIQ
+1175 TI
-1190 NVNNDVKEIFDKYLD
+1190 DKYL
-1205 VRFKSDTIT
+1205 VFKFKKDTIT
-1214 GEVIK
+1214 GEVK
-1219 TDDGDYRYVITDKE
+1219 KKDNGEYEYVITDSE
-1233 TKETRSYNI
+1233 TKQSRRYK
-1242 RCNIRYSE
+1242 IRYEVYS
-1250 EYRVNDISGPDGI
+1250 YSDSYSVIDISGPENV
-1263 LTEWGNYQENN
+1263 LTDY
-1274 EYYIELWGTTDTL
+1274 D
-1287 EELIGQLK
+1287 IG
-1295 FSYGEKV
+1295 FSYIDLHGTANTIEDLLKQISFKYGENV
-1302 LSGEIKTQNNGTYLV
+1302 ESAEIETKEDDEDTDIYLV
-1317 LKCKDDITYSCQ
+1317 LKFKDGGTRKYLLH
-1329 IQYHHVSEDED
+1329 YYKED

>member
-30 QAKKQVKAKSIKLN
+30 QAKKQVKAKSIKLS
-44 KTIYTLK
+44 KTTYTLK
-51 KGKKVKLKATVLP
+51 KGKKVKLKATILP
-64 KKSTQKKVVWTT
+64 KKSTQKKVVWST

-93 KNGTVIIT
+93 KNGTAIIT
-101 AKVKG
+101 AKIKG

-123 VKLSDISKQ
+123 LKLSDTSKQ

-147 AKASVKSVSYQ
+147 AKASVRSVSYQ
-158 TSNKA
+158 TSNKT
-163 IAEVTQSGVVTAKS
+163 IAEVTKSGVVTAKS

-188 DGTNKKAVCRV
+188 DGTNKKAACRI
-199 QVSNKQQPTTQT
+199 QVSNKQQSTTQT
-211 PAKDEPKEE
+211 PVKDEPKEE

-225 VKTTGVSLNKQ
+225 VKTTGISLNKQ

-242 NSAPQQLEVS
+242 NSASQQLEAN

-298 DKSGAKATCE
+298 DESGAKATCE

-395 NTLIILAEDCHVV
+395 NTLTILAEDCHVV

-429 NGGEIKNAV
+429 NAGEIKNAV

-469 RRLDITANDKVLLTL
+469 RRLNITANDKVLLTL

-627 APAVLTSKD
+627 ASTVLTSKD
-636 AQVEKG
+636 VQVEKG
-642 SVSGKIIDSVTGSP
+642 SVSGKIIDSVTGNP

-671 TGEEAVKET
+671 TGEEAAKET

-685 GVYKFTGLN
+685 GIYKFTGLN

-760 DSHMIGPKATE
+760 DSHMIGPKATGA
-771 SGQFH
+771 GQFH
-776 TYYNDK
+776 TYYSDK
-782 IYVND
+782 TYVND
-787 ENGET
+787 EDGET

-806 ETTTIYKGTSGVYYF
+806 ETTTIYKETPGVYYF
-821 FVHNY
+821 FVHNF

-907 QKNDFVKKATIG
+907 QKNDFVKKATIN
-919 GSRIRLRVTSDDIKE
+919 GSRIKLRVASDDIKE

-954 NESEEDWIIE
+954 DESEEDWIIE
-964 ISDRKGNQRTYR
+964 ISDGKGNQRTYR

-986 YVTSFEK
+986 YITSFEE
-993 NENVRDYEIYDEDN
+993 NENVTDYSIYDDAV
-1007 SIDLW
+1007 DLY
-1012 MKHTDLSKE
+1012 MKHTDLSKK
-1021 EVLKTIKPEFEGSGV
+1021 EVLQTIIPKFESSSV
-1036 TYKIQKDENDGNV
+1036 TYEIKYDEKLEGYVIELKD
-1049 MIVSDTDGSTRTYS
+1049 SDGSIRAYEID
-1063 LNVMVDTSD
+1063 VIWDTTDVS
-1072 IYIKNVTS
+1072 IKSMTS
-1080 SDNRVTSIEMD
+1080 KDDRVQKIEV
-1091 EDDENY
+1091 EDDY
-1097 ITIYGKAKSL
+1097 INIYGTAKNL
-1107 NDIKDSLKFE
+1107 DEIKDTFTYEFGPAVTKH
-1117 CSEDVAGYE
+1117 SEIDINEDG
-1126 ISVDE
+1126 D
-1131 GGNGKIKLTSEYGGT
+1131 GT
-1146 VTYDIYYYYDYGSLA
+1146 ITLYSDDGEVQYYIYYYYDYGDFGIDG
-1161 VDSITSKDQDKVDE
+1161 VESKDYDKIDLSDMSAVSISYNEIGIYAKNVGQDAKE
-1175 DSIDVTYSTIYVNIQ
+1175 TI
-1190 NVNNDVKEIFDKYLD
+1190 DKYL
-1205 VRFKSDTIT
+1205 VFKFKKDTIT
-1214 GEVIK
+1214 GEVK
-1219 TDDGDYRYVITDKE
+1219 KKDNGEYEYVITDSE
-1233 TKETRSYNI
+1233 TKQSRRYK
-1242 RCNIRYSE
+1242 IRYEVYS
-1250 EYRVNDISGPDGI
+1250 YSDSYSVIDISGPENV
-1263 LTEWGNYQENN
+1263 LTDY
-1274 EYYIELWGTTDTL
+1274 D
-1287 EELIGQLK
+1287 IG
-1295 FSYGEKV
+1295 FSYIDLHGTANTIEDLLKQISFKYGENV
-1302 LSGEIKTQNNGTYLV
+1302 ESAEIETKEDDEDTDIYLV
-1317 LKCKDDITYSCQ
+1317 LKFKDGGTRKYLLS
-1329 IQYHHVSEDED
+1329 YYKED

>member
-1 MKKVRRTLA
+1 MKKIRRTLA
-10 YALALLMIVTGI
+10 YVLALLMIVTGI
-22 PTTGPVTV
+22 PATGPVTV
-30 QAKKQVKAKSIKLN
+30 QAKKQVKAKSIKLD
-44 KTIYTLK
+44 KTTYTLK
-51 KGKKVKLKATVLP
+51 KGKKVKLKATILP

-81 ATVSKSGVVKAK
+81 ATVSKTGVVKAK
-93 KNGTVIIT
+93 KNGTAIIT

-123 VKLSDISKQ
+123 VKLSDTSKQ

-147 AKASVKSVSYQ
+147 VKASVKSVSYQ

-163 IAEVTQSGVVTAKS
+163 IAEVTSSGVVTAKS

-199 QVSNKQQPTTQT
+199 QVSNKQQSTTQT
-211 PAKDEPKEE
+211 PTKDEPKEE

-225 VKTTGVSLNKQ
+225 IKTTGVSLNKQ

-242 NSAPQQLEVS
+242 NSVPQQLEAS

-258 TNKGVI
+258 TNKQVI

-370 ITNYAQF
+370 LTNYAQF

-395 NTLIILAEDCHVV
+395 NTLTILAEDCHVV
-408 VKEDATIELQVND
+408 VKEDATIELKVND

-469 RRLDITANDKVLLTL
+469 RRLDITANDKVVLTL

-500 APEVKGLG
+500 IPEVKGLG

-534 GAVTVSAVTGTVVD
+534 GAVTVSAVTGTVID

-558 VFLAAYSKD
+558 VFLAVYSKD

-627 APAVLTSKD
+627 ASAVLTSKD

-671 TGEEAVKET
+671 TGEEAAKET

-760 DSHMIGPKATE
+760 DSHMIGPKATG

-776 TYYNDK
+776 TYYSDK
-782 IYVND
+782 TYVND
-787 ENGET
+787 ENDET
-792 YADLDLDDTEWEGP
+792 YADLDLDDTNWEGP
-806 ETTTIYKGTSGVYYF
+806 ETTTIYKGTPGVYYF

-826 SDCEDTNSNTLAT
+826 SDRENTNSNTLAT

-884 SYESESED
+884 SYESEPEE
-892 VGSDVMYGDLKITNI
+892 VGSDVKYGDLKITDI
-907 QKNDFVKKATIG
+907 QKNDFVKKATIS
-919 GSRIRLRVTSDDIKE
+919 GSRIKLRVTSDDIEE
-934 HIKEIIPEI
+934 HVKEIIPQI

-954 NESEEDWIIE
+954 DEYEEEWVIE
-964 ISDRKGNQRTYR
+964 ISDGKDKQRTYR
-976 MQYSIDYGNK
+976 IKYSIDYGNK

-993 NENVRDYEIYDEDN
+993 NENVLDYKIYDDN
-1007 SIDLW
+1007 SSIDLW
-1012 MKHTDLSKE
+1012 MKRTDLSKE
-1021 EVLKTIKPEFEGSGV
+1021 EVLKTIKPKFEGSGV
-1036 TYKIQKDENDGNV
+1036 TYKIQRDEEDGDV
-1049 MIVSDTDGSTRTYS
+1049 MIITDTDGSTRTYS
-1063 LNVMVDTSD
+1063 LYTITDTSD

-1080 SDNRVTSIEMD
+1080 SDDRVTSIEI
-1091 EDDENY
+1091 DDDDDCY
-1097 ITIYGKAKSL
+1097 ITIYGTTKSL
-1107 NDIKDSLKFE
+1107 DDIKDSLKFE
-1117 CSEDVAGYE
+1117 FSDDVTEHELSIESDNDGR
-1126 ISVDE
+1126 IRLS
-1131 GGNGKIKLTSEYGGT
+1131 SEYGEK
-1146 VTYDIYYYYDYGSLA
+1146 TYYIEYYYDYGDLA
-1161 VDSITSKDQDKVDE
+1161 VDNITAKEQSEVTLD
-1175 DSIDVTYSTIYVNIQ
+1175 DSWITYSTIYVDIR
-1190 NVNNDVKEIFDKYLD
+1190 NVHNDVKEIFDKYLD
-1205 VRFKSDTIT
+1205 VKFKTDTIT

-1219 TDDGDYRYVITDKE
+1219 TDDGDYKYVITDKE

-1242 RCNIRYSE
+1242 ICDIDYSE
-1250 EYRVNDISGPDGI
+1250 EYKVNGISGPDEI
-1263 LTEWGNYQENN
+1263 LTDWDDYQDDG
-1274 EYYIELWGTTDTL
+1274 EYYIELWGKADTL
-1287 EELIGQLK
+1287 EELIGQLE

-1302 LSGEIKTQNNGTYLV
+1302 LSGEIKTENGETYLV
-1317 LKCKDDITYSCQ
+1317 LKCKDDITYSYR
-1329 IQYHHVSEDED
+1329 IQYYHVSEDEE

>member
-22 PTTGPVTV
+22 PATGPVTV
-30 QAKKQVKAKSIKLN
+30 QAKKQVKAKSIKLS
-44 KTIYTLK
+44 KMTYTLK
-51 KGKKVKLKATVLP
+51 KGKKVKLKATILP
-64 KKSTQKKVVWTT
+64 KKSTQKKVIWST

-93 KNGTVIIT
+93 KNGTAIIT
-101 AKVKG
+101 AKIKG

-123 VKLSDISKQ
+123 VKLSDTSKQ
-132 LEVGNKFQLKATVLP
+132 LEVGSKFQLKATVLP
-147 AKASVKSVSYQ
+147 AKASVRSVSYQ
-158 TSNKA
+158 TSNKT

-188 DGTNKKAVCRV
+188 DGTNKKAVCRI
-199 QVSNKQQPTTQT
+199 QVSNKQQSTTQT
-211 PAKDEPKEE
+211 PVKDEPKEE

-225 VKTTGVSLNKQ
+225 VKTTGISLNKQ

-242 NSAPQQLEVS
+242 NSAPQQLEAS

-298 DKSGAKATCE
+298 DKSGVKVTCE

-469 RRLDITANDKVLLTL
+469 RRLNITANDKVLLTL

-627 APAVLTSKD
+627 ASTVLTSKD
-636 AQVEKG
+636 VQVEKG
-642 SVSGKIIDSVTGSP
+642 SVSGKIIDSVTGNP

-671 TGEEAVKET
+671 TGEEAAKET

-685 GVYKFTGLN
+685 GIYKFTGLN

-715 SFNVYIES
+715 SFNIYIES

-760 DSHMIGPKATE
+760 DSHMIGPKATGA
-771 SGQFH
+771 GQFH
-776 TYYNDK
+776 TYYSDK
-782 IYVND
+782 TYVND
-787 ENGET
+787 EDGET

-806 ETTTIYKGTSGVYYF
+806 ETTTIYKGTPGVYYF
-821 FVHNY
+821 FVHNF

-907 QKNDFVKKATIG
+907 QKNDFVKKATIN
-919 GSRIRLRVTSDDIKE
+919 GSRIKLRVASDDIKE

-954 NESEEDWIIE
+954 DESEEDWIIE
-964 ISDRKGNQRTYR
+964 ISDGKGNQRTYR

-986 YVTSFEK
+986 YITSFEE
-993 NENVRDYEIYDEDN
+993 NENVTDYSIYDDAV
-1007 SIDLW
+1007 DLY
-1012 MKHTDLSKE
+1012 MKHTDLSKK
-1021 EVLKTIKPEFEGSGV
+1021 EVLQTIIPKFESSSV
-1036 TYKIQKDENDGNV
+1036 TYEIKYDEKLEGYVIELKD
-1049 MIVSDTDGSTRTYS
+1049 SDGSIRAYEID
-1063 LNVMVDTSD
+1063 VIWDTTDVS
-1072 IYIKNVTS
+1072 IKSMTS
-1080 SDNRVTSIEMD
+1080 KDDRVQKIEV
-1091 EDDENY
+1091 EDDY
-1097 ITIYGKAKSL
+1097 INIYGTAKNL
-1107 NDIKDSLKFE
+1107 DEIKDTFTYEFGPAVTKH
-1117 CSEDVAGYE
+1117 SEIDINEDG
-1126 ISVDE
+1126 D
-1131 GGNGKIKLTSEYGGT
+1131 GT
-1146 VTYDIYYYYDYGSLA
+1146 ITLYSDDGEVQYYIYYYYDYGDFGIDG
-1161 VDSITSKDQDKVDE
+1161 VESKDYDKIDLSDMSAVSISYNEIGIYAKNVGQDAKE
-1175 DSIDVTYSTIYVNIQ
+1175 TI
-1190 NVNNDVKEIFDKYLD
+1190 DKYL
-1205 VRFKSDTIT
+1205 VFKFKKDTIT
-1214 GEVIK
+1214 GEVK
-1219 TDDGDYRYVITDKE
+1219 KKDNGEYEYVITDSE
-1233 TKETRSYNI
+1233 TKQSRRYK
-1242 RCNIRYSE
+1242 IRYEVYS
-1250 EYRVNDISGPDGI
+1250 YSDSYSVIDISGPENV
-1263 LTEWGNYQENN
+1263 LTDY
-1274 EYYIELWGTTDTL
+1274 D
-1287 EELIGQLK
+1287 IG
-1295 FSYGEKV
+1295 FSYIDLHGTANTIEDLLKQISFKYGENV
-1302 LSGEIKTQNNGTYLV
+1302 ESAEIETKEDDEDTDIYLV
-1317 LKCKDDITYSCQ
+1317 LKFKDGGTRKYLLH
-1329 IQYHHVSEDED
+1329 YYKED

>member
-30 QAKKQVKAKSIKLN
+30 QAKKQVKAKSIKLS
-44 KTIYTLK
+44 KTTYTLK
-51 KGKKVKLKATVLP
+51 KGKKVKLKATILP
-64 KKSTQKKVVWTT
+64 KKSTQKKVVWST

-93 KNGTVIIT
+93 KNGTAIIT
-101 AKVKG
+101 AKIKG

-123 VKLSDISKQ
+123 LKLSDTSKQ

-147 AKASVKSVSYQ
+147 AKASVRSVSYQ
-158 TSNKA
+158 TSNKT
-163 IAEVTQSGVVTAKS
+163 IAEVTKSGVVTAKS

-188 DGTNKKAVCRV
+188 DGTNKKAACRI
-199 QVSNKQQPTTQT
+199 QVSNKQQSTTQT
-211 PAKDEPKEE
+211 PVKDEPKEE

-225 VKTTGVSLNKQ
+225 VKTTGISLNKQ

-242 NSAPQQLEVS
+242 NSASQQLEAN

-298 DKSGAKATCE
+298 DESGAKATCE

-395 NTLIILAEDCHVV
+395 NTLTILAEDCHVV

-469 RRLDITANDKVLLTL
+469 RRLNITANDKVLLTL

-500 APEVKGLG
+500 VPEVKGLG

-627 APAVLTSKD
+627 ASTVLTSKD
-636 AQVEKG
+636 VQVEKG
-642 SVSGKIIDSVTGSP
+642 SVSGKIIDSVTGNP

-671 TGEEAVKET
+671 TGEEAAKET

-685 GVYKFTGLN
+685 GIYKFTGLN

-760 DSHMIGPKATE
+760 DSHMIGPKATGA
-771 SGQFH
+771 GQFH
-776 TYYNDK
+776 TYYSDK
-782 IYVND
+782 TYVND
-787 ENGET
+787 EDGET

-806 ETTTIYKGTSGVYYF
+806 ETTTIYKETPGVYYF
-821 FVHNY
+821 FVHNF

-907 QKNDFVKKATIG
+907 QKNDFVKKATIN
-919 GSRIRLRVTSDDIKE
+919 GSRIKLRVASDDIKE

-954 NESEEDWIIE
+954 DESEEDWIIE
-964 ISDRKGNQRTYR
+964 ISDGKGNQRTYR

-986 YVTSFEK
+986 YITSFEE
-993 NENVRDYEIYDEDN
+993 NENVTDYSIYDDAV
-1007 SIDLW
+1007 DLY
-1012 MKHTDLSKE
+1012 MKHTDLSKK
-1021 EVLKTIKPEFEGSGV
+1021 EVLQTIIPKFESSSV
-1036 TYKIQKDENDGNV
+1036 TYEIKYDEKLEGYVIELKD
-1049 MIVSDTDGSTRTYS
+1049 SDGSIRAYEID
-1063 LNVMVDTSD
+1063 VIWDTTDVS
-1072 IYIKNVTS
+1072 IKSMTS
-1080 SDNRVTSIEMD
+1080 KDDRVQKIEV
-1091 EDDENY
+1091 EDDY
-1097 ITIYGKAKSL
+1097 INIYGTAKNL
-1107 NDIKDSLKFE
+1107 DEIKDTFTYEFGPAVTKH
-1117 CSEDVAGYE
+1117 SEIDINEDG
-1126 ISVDE
+1126 D
-1131 GGNGKIKLTSEYGGT
+1131 GT
-1146 VTYDIYYYYDYGSLA
+1146 ITLYSDDGEVQYYIYYYYDYGDFGIDG
-1161 VDSITSKDQDKVDE
+1161 VESKDYDKIDLSDMSAVSISYNEIGIYAKNVGQDAKE
-1175 DSIDVTYSTIYVNIQ
+1175 TI
-1190 NVNNDVKEIFDKYLD
+1190 DKYL
-1205 VRFKSDTIT
+1205 VFKFKKDTIT
-1214 GEVIK
+1214 GEVK
-1219 TDDGDYRYVITDKE
+1219 KKDNGEYEYVITDSE
-1233 TKETRSYNI
+1233 TKQSRRYK
-1242 RCNIRYSE
+1242 IRYEVYS
-1250 EYRVNDISGPDGI
+1250 YSDSYSVIDISGPENV
-1263 LTEWGNYQENN
+1263 LTDY
-1274 EYYIELWGTTDTL
+1274 D
-1287 EELIGQLK
+1287 IG
-1295 FSYGEKV
+1295 FSYIDLHGTANTIEDLLKQISFKYGENV
-1302 LSGEIKTQNNGTYLV
+1302 ESAEIETKEDDEDTDIYLV
-1317 LKCKDDITYSCQ
+1317 LKFKDGGTRKYLLS
-1329 IQYHHVSEDED
+1329 YYKED

>member
-10 YALALLMIVTGI
+10 YALTLLMVFTGI
-22 PTTGPVTV
+22 PYAGPVKV
-30 QAKKQVKAKSIKLN
+30 QAKKQVKAKSIKLD
-44 KTIYTLK
+44 KTTYTLK
-51 KGKKVKLKATVLP
+51 KGKKVKLKATILP

-93 KNGTVIIT
+93 KNGTAVIT

-106 TSKKAKCKIIVG
+106 TNKKAKCKIIVG

-123 VKLSDISKQ
+123 VKLSDTSKQ

-147 AKASVKSVSYQ
+147 TKASVRSVSYQ
-158 TSNKA
+158 SSNKA
-163 IAEVTQSGVVTAKS
+163 VAEVTQSGIVTAKS
-177 AGSAVITVVSK
+177 AGSAAITVVSK

-199 QVSNKQQPTTQT
+199 QVSNKPQSTTQT
-211 PAKDEPKEE
+211 PVKDE

-225 VKTTGVSLNKQ
+225 VKTTNISLNKE

-242 NSAPQQLEVS
+242 NSAPQQLEAS

-258 TNKGVI
+258 TNKEVI

-298 DKSGAKATCE
+298 DKSGVKATCA

-332 YKLIHFQTDEKGEI
+332 YKLIHFTTDEKGEI
-346 NIPEPDKKDK
+346 NIPEPDNKDK

-377 KEVKIIS
+377 KEVKIIRV
-384 ISKDTYIEHAD
+384 SKDTYIENAD
-395 NTLIILAEDCHVV
+395 NTLIVLAEDCHVV
-408 VKEDATIELQVND
+408 VKEDATIELQVN
-421 EVKSLLID
+421 EKVKSFLID

-446 FEGKSSQASIPVT
+446 FEGKSSQTSIPVT

-500 APEVKGLG
+500 IPEVKGLG

-534 GAVTVSAVTGTVVD
+534 GAVTVSAVTGTVID

-558 VFLAAYSKD
+558 VFLAVYSKD

-737 IDDEQVRFVLRWG
+737 IDNEQVRFVLRWG

-760 DSHMIGPKATE
+760 DSHMIGPKATG

-776 TYYNDK
+776 TYYSDK
-782 IYVND
+782 TYVND
-787 ENGET
+787 ENDET
-792 YADLDLDDTEWEGP
+792 YADLDLDDTTWEGP
-806 ETTTIYKGTSGVYYF
+806 ETTTIYKGTPGVYYF

-826 SDCEDTNSNTLAT
+826 SDKEDTNSNTLAT

-877 ITPSNEM
+877 ITPVNEM
-884 SYESESED
+884 TYESEPEE
-892 VGSDVMYGDLKITNI
+892 VGSDVRYGDLKINDI
-907 QKNDFVKKATIG
+907 QKNNFVKKATIS
-919 GSRIRLRVTSDDIKE
+919 GSRIKLRVASDDIEE
-934 HIKEIIPEI
+934 HVKEIIPEI

-954 NESEEDWIIE
+954 DEEEGDWTIQ
-964 ISDRKGNQRTYR
+964 ISDTKGNQRTYR
-976 MQYSIDYGNK
+976 IRYSIDYGNK

-993 NENVRDYEIYDEDN
+993 NENVLDYEVYDDDN
-1007 SIDLW
+1007 SIELW
-1012 MKHTDLSKE
+1012 MKYTDLSKE
-1021 EVLKTIKPEFEGSGV
+1021 DVLKTIKPKFEGSGV
-1036 TYKIQKDENDGNV
+1036 TYKIQKDEDDNEV
-1049 MIVSDTDGSTRTYS
+1049 MILSDTDGSTRTYRI
-1063 LNVMVDTSD
+1063 NTIVDTRD

-1080 SDNRVTSIEMD
+1080 NDSRVTSIEKDEED
-1091 EDDENY
+1091 EDY
-1097 ITIYGKAKSL
+1097 ISIYGTAKDL

-1131 GGNGKIKLTSEYGGT
+1131 DGNGRIQLTSEYGGT
-1146 VTYDIYYYYDYGSLA
+1146 VTYYIYYYYDYGSLA

-1175 DSIDVTYSTIYVNIQ
+1175 DSINITYSTIEIEAQ
-1190 NVNNDVKEIFDKYLD
+1190 DVNNDIKEVFDKYLNIK
-1205 VRFKSDTIT
+1205 FGADTIS

-1219 TDDGDYRYVITDKE
+1219 TDNGDYRYVITDSK

-1242 RCNIRYSE
+1242 RWGIYYSK
-1250 EYRVNDISGPDGI
+1250 EYKVSDISGPDGV
-1263 LTEWGNYQENN
+1263 LTEWDS
-1274 EYYIELWGTTDTL
+1274 YYDDGYCIELWGTVDTL
-1287 EELIGQLK
+1287 EELIGQIK
-1295 FSYGEKV
+1295 FSYGENV
-1302 LSGEIKTQNNGTYLV
+1302 LSGEIKTENDETYLV
-1317 LKCKDDITYSCQ
+1317 LKCKDGITYDYR
-1329 IQYHHVSEDED
+1329 IQYYKVSGDED

>member
-22 PTTGPVTV
+22 PATGPVTV
-30 QAKKQVKAKSIKLN
+30 QAKKQVKAKSIKLS
-44 KTIYTLK
+44 KTTYTLK
-51 KGKKVKLKATVLP
+51 KGKKVKLKATILP
-64 KKSTQKKVVWTT
+64 KKSTQKKVIWST

-93 KNGTVIIT
+93 KNGTAIIT
-101 AKVKG
+101 AKIKG

-123 VKLSDISKQ
+123 VKLSDTSKQ
-132 LEVGNKFQLKATVLP
+132 LEVGSKFQLKATVLP
-147 AKASVKSVSYQ
+147 AKASVRSVSYQ
-158 TSNKA
+158 TSNKT

-188 DGTNKKAVCRV
+188 DGTNKKAVCRI
-199 QVSNKQQPTTQT
+199 QVSNKQQSTTQT
-211 PAKDEPKEE
+211 PVKDEPKEE

-225 VKTTGVSLNKQ
+225 VKTTGISLNKQ

-242 NSAPQQLEVS
+242 NSAPQQLEAS

-298 DKSGAKATCE
+298 DKSGVKVTCE

-332 YKLIHFQTDEKGEI
+332 YKFIHFQTDEKGEI

-469 RRLDITANDKVLLTL
+469 RRLNITANDKVLLTL

-627 APAVLTSKD
+627 ASTVLTSKD
-636 AQVEKG
+636 VQVEKG
-642 SVSGKIIDSVTGSP
+642 SVSGKIIDSVTGNP

-671 TGEEAVKET
+671 TGEEAAKET

-685 GVYKFTGLN
+685 GIYKFTGLN

-715 SFNVYIES
+715 SFNIYIES

-760 DSHMIGPKATE
+760 DSHMIGPKATGA
-771 SGQFH
+771 GQFH
-776 TYYNDK
+776 TYYSDK
-782 IYVND
+782 TYVND
-787 ENGET
+787 EDGET

-806 ETTTIYKGTSGVYYF
+806 ETTTIYKETPGVYYF
-821 FVHNY
+821 FVHNF

-907 QKNDFVKKATIG
+907 QKNDFVKKATIN
-919 GSRIRLRVTSDDIKE
+919 GSRIKLRVASDDIKE

-954 NESEEDWIIE
+954 DESEEDWIIE
-964 ISDRKGNQRTYR
+964 ISDGKGNQRTYR

-986 YVTSFEK
+986 YITSFEE
-993 NENVRDYEIYDEDN
+993 NENVTDYSIYDDAV
-1007 SIDLW
+1007 DLY
-1012 MKHTDLSKE
+1012 MKHTDLSKK
-1021 EVLKTIKPEFEGSGV
+1021 EVLQTIIPKFESSSV
-1036 TYKIQKDENDGNV
+1036 TYEIKYDEKLEGYVIELKD
-1049 MIVSDTDGSTRTYS
+1049 SDGSIRAYEID
-1063 LNVMVDTSD
+1063 VIWDTTDVS
-1072 IYIKNVTS
+1072 IKSMTS
-1080 SDNRVTSIEMD
+1080 KDDRVQKIEV
-1091 EDDENY
+1091 EDDY
-1097 ITIYGKAKSL
+1097 INIYGTAKNL
-1107 NDIKDSLKFE
+1107 DEIKDTFTYEFGPAVTKH
-1117 CSEDVAGYE
+1117 SEIDINEDG
-1126 ISVDE
+1126 D
-1131 GGNGKIKLTSEYGGT
+1131 GT
-1146 VTYDIYYYYDYGSLA
+1146 ITLYSDDGEVQYYIYYYYDYGDFGIDG
-1161 VDSITSKDQDKVDE
+1161 VESKDYDKIDLSDMSAVSISYNEIGIYAKNVGQDAKE
-1175 DSIDVTYSTIYVNIQ
+1175 TI
-1190 NVNNDVKEIFDKYLD
+1190 DKYL
-1205 VRFKSDTIT
+1205 VFKFKKDTIT
-1214 GEVIK
+1214 GEVK
-1219 TDDGDYRYVITDKE
+1219 KKDNGEYEYVITDSE
-1233 TKETRSYNI
+1233 TKQSRRYK
-1242 RCNIRYSE
+1242 IRYEVYS
-1250 EYRVNDISGPDGI
+1250 YSDSYSVIDISGPENV
-1263 LTEWGNYQENN
+1263 LTDY
-1274 EYYIELWGTTDTL
+1274 D
-1287 EELIGQLK
+1287 IG
-1295 FSYGEKV
+1295 FSYIDLHGTANTIEDLLKQISFKYGENV
-1302 LSGEIKTQNNGTYLV
+1302 ESAEIETKEDDEDTDIYLV
-1317 LKCKDDITYSCQ
+1317 LKFKDGGTRKYLLH
-1329 IQYHHVSEDED
+1329 YYKED

>member
-22 PTTGPVTV
+22 PATGPVTV
-30 QAKKQVKAKSIKLN
+30 QAKKQVKAKSIKLS
-44 KTIYTLK
+44 KMTYTLK
-51 KGKKVKLKATVLP
+51 KGKKVKLKATILP
-64 KKSTQKKVVWTT
+64 KKSTQKKVVWST

-93 KNGTVIIT
+93 KNGTAIIT
-101 AKVKG
+101 AKIKG

-123 VKLSDISKQ
+123 VKLSDTSKQ
-132 LEVGNKFQLKATVLP
+132 LEVGSKFQLKATVLP
-147 AKASVKSVSYQ
+147 AKASVRSVSYQ
-158 TSNKA
+158 TSNKT

-188 DGTNKKAVCRV
+188 DGTNKKAVCRI
-199 QVSNKQQPTTQT
+199 QVSNKQQSTTQT
-211 PAKDEPKEE
+211 PVKDEPKEE

-225 VKTTGVSLNKQ
+225 VKTTGISLNKQ

-242 NSAPQQLEVS
+242 NSAPQQLEAS

-298 DKSGAKATCE
+298 DKSGVKVTCE

-469 RRLDITANDKVLLTL
+469 RRLNITANDKVLLTL

-627 APAVLTSKD
+627 ASTVLTSKD
-636 AQVEKG
+636 VQVEKG
-642 SVSGKIIDSVTGSP
+642 SVSGKIIDSVTGNP

-671 TGEEAVKET
+671 TGEEAAKET

-685 GVYKFTGLN
+685 GIYKFTGLN

-715 SFNVYIES
+715 SFNIYIES

-760 DSHMIGPKATE
+760 DSHMIGPKATGA
-771 SGQFH
+771 GQFH
-776 TYYNDK
+776 TYYSDK
-782 IYVND
+782 TYVND
-787 ENGET
+787 EDGET

-806 ETTTIYKGTSGVYYF
+806 ETTTIYKGTPGVYYF
-821 FVHNY
+821 FVHNF

-907 QKNDFVKKATIG
+907 QKNDFVKKATIN
-919 GSRIRLRVTSDDIKE
+919 GSRIKLRVASDDIKE

-954 NESEEDWIIE
+954 DESEEDWIIE
-964 ISDRKGNQRTYR
+964 ISDGKGNQRTYR

-986 YVTSFEK
+986 YITSFEE
-993 NENVRDYEIYDEDN
+993 NENVTDYSIYDDAV
-1007 SIDLW
+1007 DLY
-1012 MKHTDLSKE
+1012 MKHTDLSKK
-1021 EVLKTIKPEFEGSGV
+1021 EVLQTIIPKFESSSV
-1036 TYKIQKDENDGNV
+1036 TYEIKYDEKLEGYVIELKD
-1049 MIVSDTDGSTRTYS
+1049 SDGSIRAYEID
-1063 LNVMVDTSD
+1063 VIWDTTDVS
-1072 IYIKNVTS
+1072 IKSMTS
-1080 SDNRVTSIEMD
+1080 KDDRVQKIEV
-1091 EDDENY
+1091 EDDY
-1097 ITIYGKAKSL
+1097 INIYGTAKNL
-1107 NDIKDSLKFE
+1107 DEIKDTFTYEFGPAVTKH
-1117 CSEDVAGYE
+1117 SEIDINEDG
-1126 ISVDE
+1126 D
-1131 GGNGKIKLTSEYGGT
+1131 GT
-1146 VTYDIYYYYDYGSLA
+1146 ITLYSDDGEVQYYIYYYYDYGDFGIDG
-1161 VDSITSKDQDKVDE
+1161 VESKDYDKIDLSDMSAVSISYNEIGIYAKNVGQDAKE
-1175 DSIDVTYSTIYVNIQ
+1175 TI
-1190 NVNNDVKEIFDKYLD
+1190 DKYL
-1205 VRFKSDTIT
+1205 VFKFKKDTIT
-1214 GEVIK
+1214 GEVK
-1219 TDDGDYRYVITDKE
+1219 KKDNGEYEYVITDSE
-1233 TKETRSYNI
+1233 TKQSRRYK
-1242 RCNIRYSE
+1242 IRYEVYS
-1250 EYRVNDISGPDGI
+1250 YSDSYSVIDISGPENV
-1263 LTEWGNYQENN
+1263 LTDY
-1274 EYYIELWGTTDTL
+1274 D
-1287 EELIGQLK
+1287 IG
-1295 FSYGEKV
+1295 FSYIDLHGTANTIEDLLKQISFKYGENV
-1302 LSGEIKTQNNGTYLV
+1302 ESAEIETKEDDEDTDIYLV
-1317 LKCKDDITYSCQ
+1317 LKFKDGGTRKYLLH
-1329 IQYHHVSEDED
+1329 YYKED

>member
-22 PTTGPVTV
+22 PATGPVTV
-30 QAKKQVKAKSIKLN
+30 QAKKQVKAKSIKLS
-44 KTIYTLK
+44 KTTYTLK
-51 KGKKVKLKATVLP
+51 KGKKVKLKATILP
-64 KKSTQKKVVWTT
+64 KKSTQKKVIWST

-93 KNGTVIIT
+93 KNGTTIIT
-101 AKVKG
+101 AKIKG

-123 VKLSDISKQ
+123 VKLSDTSKQ

-147 AKASVKSVSYQ
+147 AKASVRSVSYQ
-158 TSNKA
+158 TSNKT
-163 IAEVTQSGVVTAKS
+163 IAEVTKSGVVTAKS

-211 PAKDEPKEE
+211 PVKDEPKEE

-225 VKTTGVSLNKQ
+225 VKTTGISLNKQ

-242 NSAPQQLEVS
+242 NSASQQLEAN

-395 NTLIILAEDCHVV
+395 NTLTILAEDCHVV

-469 RRLDITANDKVLLTL
+469 RRLNITANDKVLLTL

-627 APAVLTSKD
+627 ASTVLTSKD
-636 AQVEKG
+636 VQVEKG
-642 SVSGKIIDSVTGSP
+642 SVSGKIIDSVTGNP

-671 TGEEAVKET
+671 TGEEAAKET

-685 GVYKFTGLN
+685 GIYKFTGLN

-760 DSHMIGPKATE
+760 DSHMIGPKATGA
-771 SGQFH
+771 GQFH
-776 TYYNDK
+776 TYYSDK
-782 IYVND
+782 TYVND
-787 ENGET
+787 EDGET

-806 ETTTIYKGTSGVYYF
+806 ETTTIYKETPGVYYF
-821 FVHNY
+821 FVHNF

-907 QKNDFVKKATIG
+907 QKNDFVKKATIN
-919 GSRIRLRVTSDDIKE
+919 GSRIKLRVASDDIKE

-954 NESEEDWIIE
+954 DESEEDWIIE
-964 ISDRKGNQRTYR
+964 ISDGKGNQRTYR

-986 YVTSFEK
+986 YITSFEE
-993 NENVRDYEIYDEDN
+993 NENVTDYSIYDDAV
-1007 SIDLW
+1007 DLY
-1012 MKHTDLSKE
+1012 MKHTDLSKK
-1021 EVLKTIKPEFEGSGV
+1021 EVLQTIIPKFESSSV
-1036 TYKIQKDENDGNV
+1036 TYEIKYDEKLEGYVIELKD
-1049 MIVSDTDGSTRTYS
+1049 SDGSIRAYEID
-1063 LNVMVDTSD
+1063 VIWDTTDVS
-1072 IYIKNVTS
+1072 IKSMTS
-1080 SDNRVTSIEMD
+1080 KDDRVQKIEV
-1091 EDDENY
+1091 EDDY
-1097 ITIYGKAKSL
+1097 INIYGTAKNL
-1107 NDIKDSLKFE
+1107 DEIKDTFTYEFGPAVTKH
-1117 CSEDVAGYE
+1117 SEIDINEDG
-1126 ISVDE
+1126 D
-1131 GGNGKIKLTSEYGGT
+1131 GT
-1146 VTYDIYYYYDYGSLA
+1146 ITLYSDDGEVQYYIYYYYDYGDFGIDG
-1161 VDSITSKDQDKVDE
+1161 VESKDYDKIDLSDMSAVSISYNEIGIYAKNVGQDAKE
-1175 DSIDVTYSTIYVNIQ
+1175 TI
-1190 NVNNDVKEIFDKYLD
+1190 DKYL
-1205 VRFKSDTIT
+1205 VFKFKKDTIT
-1214 GEVIK
+1214 GEVK
-1219 TDDGDYRYVITDKE
+1219 KKDNGEYEYVITDSE
-1233 TKETRSYNI
+1233 TKQSRRYK
-1242 RCNIRYSE
+1242 IRYEVYS
-1250 EYRVNDISGPDGI
+1250 YSDSYSVIDISGPENV
-1263 LTEWGNYQENN
+1263 LTDY
-1274 EYYIELWGTTDTL
+1274 D
-1287 EELIGQLK
+1287 IG
-1295 FSYGEKV
+1295 FSYIDLHGTANTIEDLLKQISFKYGENV
-1302 LSGEIKTQNNGTYLV
+1302 ESAEIETKEDDEDTDIYLV
-1317 LKCKDDITYSCQ
+1317 LKFKDGGTRKYLL
-1329 IQYHHVSEDED
+1329 YYYKED

>member
-22 PTTGPVTV
+22 PATGPVTV
-30 QAKKQVKAKSIKLN
+30 QAKKQVKAKSIKLS
-44 KTIYTLK
+44 KTTYTLK
-51 KGKKVKLKATVLP
+51 KGKKVKLKATILP
-64 KKSTQKKVVWTT
+64 KKSTQKKVVWST

-93 KNGTVIIT
+93 KNGTTIIT
-101 AKVKG
+101 AKIKG

-123 VKLSDISKQ
+123 VKLSDTSKQ

-147 AKASVKSVSYQ
+147 AKASVRSVSYQ
-158 TSNKA
+158 TSNKT
-163 IAEVTQSGVVTAKS
+163 IAEVTKSGVVTAKS

-211 PAKDEPKEE
+211 PVKDEPKEE

-225 VKTTGVSLNKQ
+225 VKTTGISLNKQ

-242 NSAPQQLEVS
+242 NSASQQLEAN

-395 NTLIILAEDCHVV
+395 NTLTILAEDCHVV

-469 RRLDITANDKVLLTL
+469 RRLNITANDKVLLTL

-627 APAVLTSKD
+627 ASTVLTSKD
-636 AQVEKG
+636 VQVEKG
-642 SVSGKIIDSVTGSP
+642 SVSGKIIDSVTGNP

-671 TGEEAVKET
+671 TGEEAAKET

-685 GVYKFTGLN
+685 GIYKFTGLN

-760 DSHMIGPKATE
+760 DSHMIGPKATGA
-771 SGQFH
+771 GQFH
-776 TYYNDK
+776 TYYSDK
-782 IYVND
+782 TYVND
-787 ENGET
+787 EDGET

-806 ETTTIYKGTSGVYYF
+806 ETTTIYKETPGVYYF
-821 FVHNY
+821 FVHNF

-907 QKNDFVKKATIG
+907 QKNDFVKKATIN
-919 GSRIRLRVTSDDIKE
+919 GSRIKLRVASDDIKE

-954 NESEEDWIIE
+954 DESEEDWIIE
-964 ISDRKGNQRTYR
+964 ISDGKGNQRTYR

-986 YVTSFEK
+986 YITSFEE
-993 NENVRDYEIYDEDN
+993 NENVTDYSIYDDAV
-1007 SIDLW
+1007 DLY
-1012 MKHTDLSKE
+1012 MKHTDLSKK
-1021 EVLKTIKPEFEGSGV
+1021 EVLQTIIPKFESSSV
-1036 TYKIQKDENDGNV
+1036 TYEIKYDEKLEGYVIELKD
-1049 MIVSDTDGSTRTYS
+1049 SDGSIRAYEID
-1063 LNVMVDTSD
+1063 VIWDTTDVS
-1072 IYIKNVTS
+1072 IKSMTS
-1080 SDNRVTSIEMD
+1080 KDDRVQKIEV
-1091 EDDENY
+1091 EDDY
-1097 ITIYGKAKSL
+1097 INIYGTAKNL
-1107 NDIKDSLKFE
+1107 DEIKDTFTYEFGPAVTKH
-1117 CSEDVAGYE
+1117 SEIDINEDG
-1126 ISVDE
+1126 D
-1131 GGNGKIKLTSEYGGT
+1131 GT
-1146 VTYDIYYYYDYGSLA
+1146 ITLYSDDGEVQYYIYYYYDYGDFGIDG
-1161 VDSITSKDQDKVDE
+1161 VESKDYDKIDLSDMSAVSISYNEIGIYAKNVGQDAKE
-1175 DSIDVTYSTIYVNIQ
+1175 TI
-1190 NVNNDVKEIFDKYLD
+1190 DKYL
-1205 VRFKSDTIT
+1205 VFKFKKDTIT
-1214 GEVIK
+1214 GEVK
-1219 TDDGDYRYVITDKE
+1219 KKDNGEYEYVITDSE
-1233 TKETRSYNI
+1233 TKQSRRYK
-1242 RCNIRYSE
+1242 IRYEVYS
-1250 EYRVNDISGPDGI
+1250 YSDSYSVIDISGPENV
-1263 LTEWGNYQENN
+1263 LTDY
-1274 EYYIELWGTTDTL
+1274 D
-1287 EELIGQLK
+1287 IG
-1295 FSYGEKV
+1295 FSYIDLHGTANTIEDLLKQISFKYGENV
-1302 LSGEIKTQNNGTYLV
+1302 ESAEIETKEDDEDTDIYLV
-1317 LKCKDDITYSCQ
+1317 LKFKDGGTRKYLL
-1329 IQYHHVSEDED
+1329 YYYKED

>member
-22 PTTGPVTV
+22 PATGPVTV
-30 QAKKQVKAKSIKLN
+30 QAKKQVKAKSIKLS
-44 KTIYTLK
+44 KMTYTLK
-51 KGKKVKLKATVLP
+51 KGKKVKLKATILP
-64 KKSTQKKVVWTT
+64 KKSTQKKVVWST

-93 KNGTVIIT
+93 KNGTAIIT
-101 AKVKG
+101 AKIKG

-123 VKLSDISKQ
+123 VKLSDTSKQ
-132 LEVGNKFQLKATVLP
+132 LEVGSKFQLKATVLP
-147 AKASVKSVSYQ
+147 AKASVRSVSYQ
-158 TSNKA
+158 TSNKT

-188 DGTNKKAVCRV
+188 DGTNKKAVCRI
-199 QVSNKQQPTTQT
+199 QVSNKQQSTTQT
-211 PAKDEPKEE
+211 PVKDEPKEE

-225 VKTTGVSLNKQ
+225 VKTTGISLNKQ

-242 NSAPQQLEVS
+242 NSAPQQLEAS

-298 DKSGAKATCE
+298 DKSGVKVTCE

-469 RRLDITANDKVLLTL
+469 RRLNITANDKVLLTL

-627 APAVLTSKD
+627 ASTVLTSKD
-636 AQVEKG
+636 VQVEKG
-642 SVSGKIIDSVTGSP
+642 SVSGKIIDSVTGNP

-671 TGEEAVKET
+671 TGEEAAKET

-685 GVYKFTGLN
+685 GIYKFTGLN

-715 SFNVYIES
+715 SFNIYIES

-760 DSHMIGPKATE
+760 DSHMIGPKATGA
-771 SGQFH
+771 GQFH
-776 TYYNDK
+776 TYYSDK
-782 IYVND
+782 TYVND
-787 ENGET
+787 EDGET

-806 ETTTIYKGTSGVYYF
+806 ETTTIYKETPGVYYF
-821 FVHNY
+821 FVHNF

-907 QKNDFVKKATIG
+907 QKNDFVKKATIN
-919 GSRIRLRVTSDDIKE
+919 GSRIKLRVASDDIKE

-954 NESEEDWIIE
+954 DESEEDWIIE
-964 ISDRKGNQRTYR
+964 ISDGKGNQRTYR

-986 YVTSFEK
+986 YITSFEE
-993 NENVRDYEIYDEDN
+993 NENVTDYSIYDDAV
-1007 SIDLW
+1007 DLY
-1012 MKHTDLSKE
+1012 MKHTDLSKK
-1021 EVLKTIKPEFEGSGV
+1021 EVLQTIIPKFESSSV
-1036 TYKIQKDENDGNV
+1036 TYEIKYDEKLEGYVIELKD
-1049 MIVSDTDGSTRTYS
+1049 SDGSIRAYEID
-1063 LNVMVDTSD
+1063 VIWDTTDVS
-1072 IYIKNVTS
+1072 IKSMTS
-1080 SDNRVTSIEMD
+1080 KDDRVQKIEV
-1091 EDDENY
+1091 EDDY
-1097 ITIYGKAKSL
+1097 INIYGTAKNL
-1107 NDIKDSLKFE
+1107 DEIKDTFTYEFGPAVTKH
-1117 CSEDVAGYE
+1117 SEIDINEDG
-1126 ISVDE
+1126 D
-1131 GGNGKIKLTSEYGGT
+1131 GT
-1146 VTYDIYYYYDYGSLA
+1146 ITLYSDDGEVQYYIYYYYDYGDFGIDG
-1161 VDSITSKDQDKVDE
+1161 VESKDYDKIDLSDMSAVSISYNEIGIYAKNVGQDAKE
-1175 DSIDVTYSTIYVNIQ
+1175 TI
-1190 NVNNDVKEIFDKYLD
+1190 DKYL
-1205 VRFKSDTIT
+1205 VFKFKKDTIT
-1214 GEVIK
+1214 GEVK
-1219 TDDGDYRYVITDKE
+1219 KKDNGEYEYVITDSE
-1233 TKETRSYNI
+1233 TKQSRRYK
-1242 RCNIRYSE
+1242 IRYEVYS
-1250 EYRVNDISGPDGI
+1250 YSDSYSVIDISGPENV
-1263 LTEWGNYQENN
+1263 LTDY
-1274 EYYIELWGTTDTL
+1274 D
-1287 EELIGQLK
+1287 IG
-1295 FSYGEKV
+1295 FSYIDLHGTANTIEDLLKQISFKYGENV
-1302 LSGEIKTQNNGTYLV
+1302 ESAEIETKEDDEDTDIYLV
-1317 LKCKDDITYSCQ
+1317 LKFKDGGTRKYLLH
-1329 IQYHHVSEDED
+1329 YYKED

>member
-22 PTTGPVTV
+22 PATGPVTV
-30 QAKKQVKAKSIKLN
+30 QAKKQVKAKSIKLS
-44 KTIYTLK
+44 KTTYTLK
-51 KGKKVKLKATVLP
+51 KGKKVKLKATILP
-64 KKSTQKKVVWTT
+64 KKSTQKKVIWST

-93 KNGTVIIT
+93 KNGTAIIT
-101 AKVKG
+101 AKIKG

-123 VKLSDISKQ
+123 VKLSDTSKQ
-132 LEVGNKFQLKATVLP
+132 LEVGSKFQLKATVLP
-147 AKASVKSVSYQ
+147 AKASVRSVSYQ
-158 TSNKA
+158 TSNKT

-188 DGTNKKAVCRV
+188 DGTNKKAVCRI
-199 QVSNKQQPTTQT
+199 QVSNKQQSTTQT
-211 PAKDEPKEE
+211 PVKDEPKEE

-225 VKTTGVSLNKQ
+225 VKTTGISLNKQ

-242 NSAPQQLEVS
+242 NSAPQQLEAS

-298 DKSGAKATCE
+298 DKSGVKVTCE

-395 NTLIILAEDCHVV
+395 NTLTILAEDCHVV

-469 RRLDITANDKVLLTL
+469 RRLNITANDKVLLTL

-627 APAVLTSKD
+627 ASTVLTSKD
-636 AQVEKG
+636 VQVEKG
-642 SVSGKIIDSVTGSP
+642 SVSGKIIDSVTGNP

-671 TGEEAVKET
+671 TGEEAAKET

-685 GVYKFTGLN
+685 GIYKFTGLN

-715 SFNVYIES
+715 SFNIYIES

-760 DSHMIGPKATE
+760 DSHMIGPKATGA
-771 SGQFH
+771 GQFH
-776 TYYNDK
+776 TYYSDK
-782 IYVND
+782 TYVND
-787 ENGET
+787 EDGET

-806 ETTTIYKGTSGVYYF
+806 ETTTIYKGTPGVYYF
-821 FVHNY
+821 FVHNF

-907 QKNDFVKKATIG
+907 QKNDFVKKATIN
-919 GSRIRLRVTSDDIKE
+919 GSRIKLRVASDDIKE

-954 NESEEDWIIE
+954 DESEEDWIIE
-964 ISDRKGNQRTYR
+964 ISDGKGNQRTYR

-986 YVTSFEK
+986 YITSFEE
-993 NENVRDYEIYDEDN
+993 NENVTDYSIYDDAV
-1007 SIDLW
+1007 DLY
-1012 MKHTDLSKE
+1012 MKHTDLSKK
-1021 EVLKTIKPEFEGSGV
+1021 EVLQTIIPKFESSSV
-1036 TYKIQKDENDGNV
+1036 TYEIKYDEKLEGYVIELKD
-1049 MIVSDTDGSTRTYS
+1049 SDGSIRAYEID
-1063 LNVMVDTSD
+1063 VIWDTTDVS
-1072 IYIKNVTS
+1072 IKSMTS
-1080 SDNRVTSIEMD
+1080 KDDRVQKIEV
-1091 EDDENY
+1091 EDDY
-1097 ITIYGKAKSL
+1097 INIYGTAKNL
-1107 NDIKDSLKFE
+1107 DEIKDTFTYEFGPAVTKH
-1117 CSEDVAGYE
+1117 SEIDINEDG
-1126 ISVDE
+1126 D
-1131 GGNGKIKLTSEYGGT
+1131 GT
-1146 VTYDIYYYYDYGSLA
+1146 ITLYSDDGEVQYYIYYYYDYGDFGIDG
-1161 VDSITSKDQDKVDE
+1161 VESKDYDKIDLSDMSAVSISYNEIGIYAKNVGQDAKE
-1175 DSIDVTYSTIYVNIQ
+1175 TI
-1190 NVNNDVKEIFDKYLD
+1190 DKYL
-1205 VRFKSDTIT
+1205 VFKFKKDTIT
-1214 GEVIK
+1214 GEVK
-1219 TDDGDYRYVITDKE
+1219 KKDNGEYEYVITDSE
-1233 TKETRSYNI
+1233 TKQSRRYK
-1242 RCNIRYSE
+1242 IRYEVYS
-1250 EYRVNDISGPDGI
+1250 YSDSYSVIDISGPENV
-1263 LTEWGNYQENN
+1263 LTDY
-1274 EYYIELWGTTDTL
+1274 D
-1287 EELIGQLK
+1287 IG
-1295 FSYGEKV
+1295 FSYIDLHGTANTIEDLLKQISFKYGENV
-1302 LSGEIKTQNNGTYLV
+1302 ESAEIETKEDDEDTDIYLV
-1317 LKCKDDITYSCQ
+1317 LKFKDGGTRKYLLH
-1329 IQYHHVSEDED
+1329 YYKED